1 MSAEFKIKSSVDLST
16 DEAKQKLNDL
26 KDFEKKPIEIK
37 VKISNTLGELSK
49 LETALK
55 SIGKLS
61 TNTSTNPFKSVT
73 TGAEKTQTEILA
85 MAKVISNTING
96 LNKQLTSGKLTVDGV
111 SDVKGQIEDL
121 NKALDNYK
129 GIMNDATRVKFDLF
143 QESNSI
149 KSIKEMSSNLNKI
162 ESSAEAVSK
171 AINGINFDGLSDTNK
186 ISSLKNELNEI
197 SDKAKQGLILDIDI
211 GTTLNR
217 IQDIK
222 EEIKQLEQVSDISL
236 KIDSSGLPLD
246 EIERLKTS
254 VKELEDNASNLDG
267 SFKSSFNGVSSQLNS
282 SMSAM
287 QKMNKETSALHKQWG
302 DFKSSFA
309 AYSLG
314 NVAGDFIIDGIRGL
328 KNTFL
333 ELDTGMANIK
343 KLANEIDVNTT
354 GKLNNI
360 KNDAISIA
368 KDVGQ
373 SSTDVMEAIST
384 TLQMGVGGMQESI
397 EVAKSASILANVGEI
412 SADVSAKS
420 MASIINAWKLNPLKE
435 VQVEMNGTVK
445 KSNEL
450 TSALDMLNFASN
462 NYSIGVEGLTSAIS
476 AGGSTLSAYGVSL
489 GDTIGLMTA
498 ANNSIQDPSRVGN
511 GLKTISVALQGI
523 KTSADTG
530 ELSLNKTAKGL
541 REIGKIDIYSDKKT
555 GQIKNMTQILDELA
569 SKWSNF
575 NDEQRAGLSE
585 AIAGKQQSA
594 VFQSLMQN
602 YDTFKKIQSEF
613 ANNEQFGSAIK
624 ENEAYVNSLSGK
636 INEFKEIWKD
646 TASSL
651 VTNDF
656 LKDSMDG
663 VNAFSEGIGTLV
675 KSLGNLS
682 GTIKPIMAGFATFGT
697 MKLGSKLFD
706 TAKDISAMSSLIEEG
721 SKISDVLTLS
731 NSKFTQNISK
741 SFGVMKKSMAE
752 GNGLLSSLGAGF
764 TSLGKIGTAAFAGL
778 AVGGVGMLISYL
790 DNLKEKERQAYE
802 ERKENIASMQE
813 STKQMQSQRDGLA
826 DIVVEYDKLSNKT
839 KLSEKEL
846 ERFNQL
852 KQKIADTNPELTD
865 GIDADGNP
873 IIKLNGSLQEYI
885 TNLDKAIAKQQSL
898 TYADL
903 KENSKQAMKTLNK
916 YDTVASDSNSET
928 LLAHQLSYNRKIEDL
943 RRKEQQSYQKYLT
956 SQGKDREKALADL
969 RAYQNEEQEVY
980 AEYSKNFD
988 IVKNDI
994 EQAASQLSQ
1003 RMVEGL
1009 KSNKAFTGLSEDLQ
1023 SQFLEFSNSLDF
1035 SEITSEDMFADAQ
1048 VSLQNL
1054 LKLAQS
1060 GKLDFKDLQKSISD
1074 ATKEFNQTGDM
1085 DAYIKN
1091 IDEILNSVDGLNQL
1105 DKDVLRNM
1113 FVGVPESLHETSS
1126 ALDTVLEKFG
1136 KTKLDVQNG
1145 DILANDLKKQFESVT
1160 ALADLEVSS
1169 DAKVNLNIVTD
1180 IINNNELPTELRNLV
1195 NQMINDGVASDKI
1208 IEVVKQIALDYQLD
1222 GKLDQE
1228 GLQKFIDSQVGE
1240 GKYTIT
1246 PEMVVD
1252 PKIESKAKEKLEQ
1265 ELKGYDKISGRKEI
1279 KTLFTTDVVGLEK
1292 AQLFEETIEKL
1303 PVNKEFTNKFLCD
1316 FATDI
1321 SELESYEEVL
1331 ALIDSLPD
1339 DVKKK
1344 YGFEVETNAE
1354 EEKEKLDRI
1363 ESMQFTDKQQRIIA
1377 DTTDA
1382 EYKLQLFQS
1391 MTPEE
1396 MSMILNLNSIPA
1408 EEKLAFFNSLSPE
1421 QKVAIL
1427 TCNPNPGIGILDLW
1441 DSLSAEDK
1449 QSLIKADPSGALAQL
1464 SRYNNTPIEHKE
1476 SKITGN
1482 NSDAIKKSTATKQS
1496 IISIPGTHNTDVTAT
1511 DGATRTLGGIQ
1522 SALFGIPQSYN
1533 INVTTTKTVKTRF
1546 VGGGGGHAA
1555 EGKSISTYSISPF
1568 LAEQPNKIAL
1578 LSDNTPSETIENPTI
1593 ARYASSGVSSITEG
1607 NGLVSSYTLNSIE
1620 QQTKSLDKQARTFE
1634 NLNNQVEMF
1643 NILISSAFGEER
1655 NRLIEERN
1663 QLIASQNEEINSV
1676 DFKNA
1681 NIDDY
1686 INQLDNLHESFNI
1699 DELIK
1704 TANMTS
1710 DYLKNMPDIR
1720 ELLQVNSNMYVPNNN
1735 IQNTSSVQINSP
1747 LIVIEGNADANTVS
1761 ALEGISDKL
1770 VKEIIAKIE
1779 SRNNK
1784 TKRLEGRI

>member
-1 MSAEFKIKSSVDLST
+1 
-16 DEAKQKLNDL
+16 
-26 KDFEKKPIEIK
+26 
-37 VKISNTLGELSK
+37 
-49 LETALK
+49 
-55 SIGKLS
+55 
-61 TNTSTNPFKSVT
+61 
-73 TGAEKTQTEILA
+73 
-85 MAKVISNTING
+85 
-96 LNKQLTSGKLTVDGV
+96 
-111 SDVKGQIEDL
+111 
-121 NKALDNYK
+121 
-129 GIMNDATRVKFDLF
+129 
-143 QESNSI
+143 
-149 KSIKEMSSNLNKI
+149 
-162 ESSAEAVSK
+162 
-171 AINGINFDGLSDTNK
+171 
-186 ISSLKNELNEI
+186 
-197 SDKAKQGLILDIDI
+197 
-211 GTTLNR
+211 
-217 IQDIK
+217 
-222 EEIKQLEQVSDISL
+222 
-236 KIDSSGLPLD
+236 
-246 EIERLKTS
+246 
-254 VKELEDNASNLDG
+254 
-267 SFKSSFNGVSSQLNS
+267 
-282 SMSAM
+282 
-287 QKMNKETSALHKQWG
+287 
-302 DFKSSFA
+302 
-309 AYSLG
+309 
-314 NVAGDFIIDGIRGL
+314 
-328 KNTFL
+328 
-333 ELDTGMANIK
+333 
-343 KLANEIDVNTT
+343 
-354 GKLNNI
+354 
-360 KNDAISIA
+360 
-368 KDVGQ
+368 
-373 SSTDVMEAIST
+373 
-384 TLQMGVGGMQESI
+384 
-397 EVAKSASILANVGEI
+397 
-412 SADVSAKS
+412 
-420 MASIINAWKLNPLKE
+420 
-435 VQVEMNGTVK
+435 
-445 KSNEL
+445 
-450 TSALDMLNFASN
+450 
-462 NYSIGVEGLTSAIS
+462 
-476 AGGSTLSAYGVSL
+476 
-489 GDTIGLMTA
+489 
-498 ANNSIQDPSRVGN
+498 
-511 GLKTISVALQGI
+511 
-523 KTSADTG
+523 
-530 ELSLNKTAKGL
+530 
-541 REIGKIDIYSDKKT
+541 
-555 GQIKNMTQILDELA
+555 
-569 SKWSNF
+569 
-575 NDEQRAGLSE
+575 
-585 AIAGKQQSA
+585 
-594 VFQSLMQN
+594 MQN

-656 LKDSMDG
+656 LKNSMDG
-663 VNAFSEGIGTLV
+663 VNAFSEGISGLI
-675 KSLGNLS
+675 KNLGKLS
-682 GTIKPIMAGFATFGT
+682 GGLLPAISAFATMKTALSVTDKNTKIGKSFVGITENIGNVVSEMTKAKGITGKLSAGFSA
-697 MKLGSKLFD
+697 LGITGK
-706 TAKDISAMSSLIEEG
+706 ASLI
-721 SKISDVLTLS
+721 
-731 NSKFTQNISK
+731 
-741 SFGVMKKSMAE
+741 
-752 GNGLLSSLGAGF
+752 
-764 TSLGKIGTAAFAGL
+764 GL

-826 DIVVEYDKLSNKT
+826 DIVAEYDKLSNKT

-903 KENSKQAMKTLNK
+903 KENSKKAMKTLEHYGYEESK
-916 YDTVASDSNSET
+916 LPESYGNSEV
-928 LLAHQLSYNRKIEDL
+928 LLLTQIDYNKKIEEL
-943 RRKEQQSYQKYLT
+943 RLKEQQSYQKYLT

-980 AEYSKNFD
+980 AEYSKDFHM
-988 IVKNDI
+988 VKSDL

-1003 RMVEGL
+1003 RMTEGL
-1009 KSNKAFTGLSEDLQ
+1009 KSNKSFTGLSEDLQ

-1035 SEITSEDMFADAQ
+1035 SEITSEDMFADTQ

-1054 LKLAQS
+1054 LKIAQS

-1085 DAYIKN
+1085 DAYVKN
-1091 IDEILNSVDGLNQL
+1091 IDEILNSVDGLKQL

-1113 FVGVPESLHETSS
+1113 FVGVPETLIETSS

-1136 KTKLDVQNG
+1136 KTQVDLQNG

-1195 NQMINDGVASDKI
+1195 NQMVNDGVASDKI

-1222 GKLDQE
+1222 GELDQE
-1228 GLQKFIDSQVGE
+1228 GLQKFIDTQVGE

-1427 TCNPNPGIGILDLW
+1427 TCNPNPGIGVLNLW

-1449 QSLIKADPSGALAQL
+1449 QSLIKANSSGALEQL
-1464 SRYNNTPIEHKE
+1464 SKYNNTPIGHKE
-1476 SKITGN
+1476 SNINAKDNASSVIKTVDDKEIKNKSFTITGVFKTIGN
-1482 NSDAIKKSTATKQS
+1482 AVSNFFGGKGGKS
-1496 IISIPGTHNTDVTAT
+1496 ISTN
-1511 DGATRTLGGIQ
+1511 Q
-1522 SALFGIPQSYN
+1522 
-1533 INVTTTKTVKTRF
+1533 
-1546 VGGGGGHAA
+1546 
-1555 EGKSISTYSISPF
+1555 GKSISTYSVPP

-1578 LSDNTPSETIENPTI
+1578 LSDSTPSETLENPTV
-1593 ARYASSGVSSITEG
+1593 ARYATSGVSSITEG
-1607 NGLVSSYTLNSIE
+1607 NGSVSSYTLNSIE
-1620 QQTKSLDKQARTFE
+1620 QQTKSLDKQTEAFV

-1655 NRLIEERN
+1655 NKLIEERN
-1663 QLIASQNEEINSV
+1663 QLIASQNEELNSV

-1681 NIDDY
+1681 NIDGY

-1704 TANMTS
+1704 TANITS
-1710 DYLKNMPDIR
+1710 DYLKNMPDIH
-1720 ELLQVNSNMYVPNNN
+1720 ELLQVNSNVSVPNTSNLN
-1735 IQNTSSVQINSP
+1735 ASTIQFNAP
-1747 LIVIEGNADANTVS
+1747 LVVIEGNADKNTVKS
-1761 ALEGISDKL
+1761 LENINDKL
-1770 VKEIIAKIE
+1770 INQIISKIE
-1779 SRNNK
+1779 SNNKK
-1784 TKRLEGRI
+1784 TKRLEGRR

>member
-1 MSAEFKIKSSVDLST
+1 
-16 DEAKQKLNDL
+16 
-26 KDFEKKPIEIK
+26 
-37 VKISNTLGELSK
+37 
-49 LETALK
+49 
-55 SIGKLS
+55 
-61 TNTSTNPFKSVT
+61 
-73 TGAEKTQTEILA
+73 
-85 MAKVISNTING
+85 
-96 LNKQLTSGKLTVDGV
+96 
-111 SDVKGQIEDL
+111 
-121 NKALDNYK
+121 
-129 GIMNDATRVKFDLF
+129 
-143 QESNSI
+143 
-149 KSIKEMSSNLNKI
+149 
-162 ESSAEAVSK
+162 
-171 AINGINFDGLSDTNK
+171 
-186 ISSLKNELNEI
+186 
-197 SDKAKQGLILDIDI
+197 
-211 GTTLNR
+211 
-217 IQDIK
+217 
-222 EEIKQLEQVSDISL
+222 
-236 KIDSSGLPLD
+236 
-246 EIERLKTS
+246 
-254 VKELEDNASNLDG
+254 
-267 SFKSSFNGVSSQLNS
+267 
-282 SMSAM
+282 
-287 QKMNKETSALHKQWG
+287 
-302 DFKSSFA
+302 
-309 AYSLG
+309 
-314 NVAGDFIIDGIRGL
+314 
-328 KNTFL
+328 
-333 ELDTGMANIK
+333 
-343 KLANEIDVNTT
+343 
-354 GKLNNI
+354 
-360 KNDAISIA
+360 
-368 KDVGQ
+368 
-373 SSTDVMEAIST
+373 
-384 TLQMGVGGMQESI
+384 
-397 EVAKSASILANVGEI
+397 
-412 SADVSAKS
+412 
-420 MASIINAWKLNPLKE
+420 
-435 VQVEMNGTVK
+435 
-445 KSNEL
+445 
-450 TSALDMLNFASN
+450 
-462 NYSIGVEGLTSAIS
+462 
-476 AGGSTLSAYGVSL
+476 
-489 GDTIGLMTA
+489 
-498 ANNSIQDPSRVGN
+498 
-511 GLKTISVALQGI
+511 
-523 KTSADTG
+523 
-530 ELSLNKTAKGL
+530 
-541 REIGKIDIYSDKKT
+541 
-555 GQIKNMTQILDELA
+555 
-569 SKWSNF
+569 
-575 NDEQRAGLSE
+575 
-585 AIAGKQQSA
+585 
-594 VFQSLMQN
+594 MQN

-636 INEFKEIWKD
+636 INEFKQIWKD

-663 VNAFSEGIGTLV
+663 VNAFSEGISGLI
-675 KSLGNLS
+675 KNLGKLS
-682 GTIKPIMAGFATFGT
+682 GGLLPAISAFATMKTALSVTDKNTKIGKSFIGITENIGNVVSEMTKAKGITGKLSAGFSA
-697 MKLGSKLFD
+697 LGITGK
-706 TAKDISAMSSLIEEG
+706 ASLI
-721 SKISDVLTLS
+721 
-731 NSKFTQNISK
+731 
-741 SFGVMKKSMAE
+741 
-752 GNGLLSSLGAGF
+752 
-764 TSLGKIGTAAFAGL
+764 GL

-1035 SEITSEDMFADAQ
+1035 SEITSEDMFSDAQ

-1085 DAYIKN
+1085 DAYVKN
-1091 IDEILNSVDGLNQL
+1091 VDEILNSVDGLNQL

-1195 NQMINDGVASDKI
+1195 NQMANDRVASDKI

-1222 GKLDQE
+1222 GELDQE
-1228 GLQKFIDSQVGE
+1228 GLQKFIDTQVGE

-1354 EEKEKLDRI
+1354 EEKEKLNRI

-1408 EEKLAFFNSLSPE
+1408 EEKLAFFNSLSLE

-1427 TCNPNPGIGILDLW
+1427 TCNPNPGIGVLDLW

-1464 SRYNNTPIEHKE
+1464 SKYNNTPVEHKE
-1476 SKITGN
+1476 SKITAN
-1482 NSDAIKKSTATKQS
+1482 NSDAIKKSTVTKTN
-1496 IISIPGTHNTDVTAT
+1496 INSIPNVHNTSIDAKDNASSVIKAVDDKEIKNKSFTITGVFKTIGNAVSNFF
-1511 DGATRTLGGIQ
+1511 GGK
-1522 SALFGIPQSYN
+1522 G
-1533 INVTTTKTVKTRF
+1533 
-1546 VGGGGGHAA
+1546 
-1555 EGKSISTYSISPF
+1555 GKSVSTNQGKTISYEHPTSPVS
-1568 LAEQPNKIAL
+1568 EQPNKIAL
-1578 LSDNTPSETIENPTI
+1578 LSDNGNSNLTETQTDSSYNSFNPLSRATIKTPIANKGYNIDDSIKYNIEMLTELENRIKMVTNSLSALDTKMEQAVGSEKIKYLQEQNKLYEEQKKIQKELEDTLNKQRNYYKYVLEYKGFKFNSDGNLTNYEEKLASMEKYVESLEKSAKSAQDALSKVDSNSKNKTSLEKKANEAQSKYEREKDKLDEAKKYLQAYIDVQMTELPKCKEEWDKLNNSIIENNNEIKKIQHEKWTLNIESQWTVLNQELDKTNNQLEMINVLMENAFGNDKSKLIAEKISLLKKQKSELASNLSYLKSVQSELNKKLTGYGFKFDSNGNISNYVDQLNKLKETSTEFDDAKKLVDAYLDLFLDKVPDVEKEIAGLENTIKDSYKEQLEITKDIESKITEVYKKQVEERKKLIDEELDKRLDALEKEKKAYNDARKEADYNKDYNKQMETIADLEKQIDILSRDNSLSGQKKLQELMKQLADEQEKLQEMVQDKMDEQVNDMFDKESDRLEQEADKAKENLDDKYSDEKLQQIVKDTL
-1593 ARYASSGVSSITEG
+1593 SSGVFVG
-1607 NGLVSSYTLNSIE
+1607 VNGEIQDLQSTLI
-1620 QQTKSLDKQARTFE
+1620 DFE
-1634 NLNNQVEMF
+1634 NKFGDGMSAMGDIIKNELVTNLNIAKNTIQDMS
-1643 NILISSAFGEER
+1643 NIIKELDLKQLHSKLDMSVLSSRSIYPDFKISSAKTPP
-1655 NRLIEERN
+1655 I
-1663 QLIASQNEEINSV
+1663 IN
-1676 DFKNA
+1676 
-1681 NIDDY
+1681 
-1686 INQLDNLHESFNI
+1686 FNK
-1699 DELIK
+1699 ELIRVEGNI
-1704 TANMTS
+1704 TEDVLPQVEEMLNAA
-1710 DYLKNMPDIR
+1710 KNEIVR
-1720 ELLQVNSNMYVPNNN
+1720 EIVNSM
-1735 IQNTSSVQINSP
+1735 
-1747 LIVIEGNADANTVS
+1747 D
-1761 ALEGISDKL
+1761 
-1770 VKEIIAKIE
+1770 
-1779 SRNNK
+1779 
-1784 TKRLEGRI
+1784 

>member
-1 MSAEFKIKSSVDLST
+1 M
-16 DEAKQKLNDL
+16 
-26 KDFEKKPIEIK
+26 
-37 VKISNTLGELSK
+37 
-49 LETALK
+49 
-55 SIGKLS
+55 
-61 TNTSTNPFKSVT
+61 
-73 TGAEKTQTEILA
+73 
-85 MAKVISNTING
+85 
-96 LNKQLTSGKLTVDGV
+96 
-111 SDVKGQIEDL
+111 
-121 NKALDNYK
+121 
-129 GIMNDATRVKFDLF
+129 
-143 QESNSI
+143 
-149 KSIKEMSSNLNKI
+149 
-162 ESSAEAVSK
+162 
-171 AINGINFDGLSDTNK
+171 
-186 ISSLKNELNEI
+186 
-197 SDKAKQGLILDIDI
+197 
-211 GTTLNR
+211 
-217 IQDIK
+217 
-222 EEIKQLEQVSDISL
+222 
-236 KIDSSGLPLD
+236 
-246 EIERLKTS
+246 
-254 VKELEDNASNLDG
+254 
-267 SFKSSFNGVSSQLNS
+267 
-282 SMSAM
+282 
-287 QKMNKETSALHKQWG
+287 
-302 DFKSSFA
+302 
-309 AYSLG
+309 
-314 NVAGDFIIDGIRGL
+314 
-328 KNTFL
+328 
-333 ELDTGMANIK
+333 
-343 KLANEIDVNTT
+343 
-354 GKLNNI
+354 
-360 KNDAISIA
+360 
-368 KDVGQ
+368 
-373 SSTDVMEAIST
+373 
-384 TLQMGVGGMQESI
+384 
-397 EVAKSASILANVGEI
+397 
-412 SADVSAKS
+412 
-420 MASIINAWKLNPLKE
+420 
-435 VQVEMNGTVK
+435 
-445 KSNEL
+445 
-450 TSALDMLNFASN
+450 
-462 NYSIGVEGLTSAIS
+462 
-476 AGGSTLSAYGVSL
+476 
-489 GDTIGLMTA
+489 
-498 ANNSIQDPSRVGN
+498 
-511 GLKTISVALQGI
+511 
-523 KTSADTG
+523 
-530 ELSLNKTAKGL
+530 SLNKTAKGL

-663 VNAFSEGIGTLV
+663 VNAFSEGISGLI
-675 KSLGNLS
+675 KNLGKLS
-682 GTIKPIMAGFATFGT
+682 GGLLPAISAFATMKTALSVTDKNTKIGKSFIGITENIGNVVSEMTKAKGITGKLSAGFSA
-697 MKLGSKLFD
+697 LGITGK
-706 TAKDISAMSSLIEEG
+706 ASLI
-721 SKISDVLTLS
+721 
-731 NSKFTQNISK
+731 
-741 SFGVMKKSMAE
+741 
-752 GNGLLSSLGAGF
+752 
-764 TSLGKIGTAAFAGL
+764 GL

-1578 LSDNTPSETIENPTI
+1578 LSDNTPSETFENSTV
-1593 ARYASSGVSSITEG
+1593 ARYSPSGVSSIAGG
-1607 NGLVSSYTLNSIE
+1607 NGSVSSYTLNSIE
-1620 QQTKSLDKQARTFE
+1620 QQTKSLDKQARAFG

-1655 NRLIEERN
+1655 NKLIEERN
-1663 QLIASQNEEINSV
+1663 QLIASQNEELNSV

>member
-1 MSAEFKIKSSVDLST
+1 
-16 DEAKQKLNDL
+16 
-26 KDFEKKPIEIK
+26 
-37 VKISNTLGELSK
+37 
-49 LETALK
+49 
-55 SIGKLS
+55 
-61 TNTSTNPFKSVT
+61 
-73 TGAEKTQTEILA
+73 
-85 MAKVISNTING
+85 
-96 LNKQLTSGKLTVDGV
+96 
-111 SDVKGQIEDL
+111 
-121 NKALDNYK
+121 
-129 GIMNDATRVKFDLF
+129 
-143 QESNSI
+143 
-149 KSIKEMSSNLNKI
+149 
-162 ESSAEAVSK
+162 
-171 AINGINFDGLSDTNK
+171 
-186 ISSLKNELNEI
+186 
-197 SDKAKQGLILDIDI
+197 
-211 GTTLNR
+211 
-217 IQDIK
+217 
-222 EEIKQLEQVSDISL
+222 
-236 KIDSSGLPLD
+236 
-246 EIERLKTS
+246 
-254 VKELEDNASNLDG
+254 
-267 SFKSSFNGVSSQLNS
+267 
-282 SMSAM
+282 
-287 QKMNKETSALHKQWG
+287 
-302 DFKSSFA
+302 
-309 AYSLG
+309 
-314 NVAGDFIIDGIRGL
+314 
-328 KNTFL
+328 
-333 ELDTGMANIK
+333 
-343 KLANEIDVNTT
+343 
-354 GKLNNI
+354 
-360 KNDAISIA
+360 
-368 KDVGQ
+368 
-373 SSTDVMEAIST
+373 
-384 TLQMGVGGMQESI
+384 
-397 EVAKSASILANVGEI
+397 
-412 SADVSAKS
+412 
-420 MASIINAWKLNPLKE
+420 
-435 VQVEMNGTVK
+435 
-445 KSNEL
+445 
-450 TSALDMLNFASN
+450 
-462 NYSIGVEGLTSAIS
+462 
-476 AGGSTLSAYGVSL
+476 
-489 GDTIGLMTA
+489 
-498 ANNSIQDPSRVGN
+498 
-511 GLKTISVALQGI
+511 
-523 KTSADTG
+523 
-530 ELSLNKTAKGL
+530 
-541 REIGKIDIYSDKKT
+541 
-555 GQIKNMTQILDELA
+555 
-569 SKWSNF
+569 
-575 NDEQRAGLSE
+575 
-585 AIAGKQQSA
+585 
-594 VFQSLMQN
+594 MQN

-663 VNAFSEGIGTLV
+663 VNAFSEGISGLI
-675 KSLGNLS
+675 KNLGKLS
-682 GTIKPIMAGFATFGT
+682 GGLLPAISAFATMKTALSVTDKNTKIGKSFIGITENIGNVVSEMTKAKGITGKLSAGFSA
-697 MKLGSKLFD
+697 LGITGK
-706 TAKDISAMSSLIEEG
+706 ASLI
-721 SKISDVLTLS
+721 
-731 NSKFTQNISK
+731 
-741 SFGVMKKSMAE
+741 
-752 GNGLLSSLGAGF
+752 
-764 TSLGKIGTAAFAGL
+764 GL
-778 AVGGVGMLISYL
+778 AVGGVGTLISYL
-790 DNLKEKERQAYE
+790 DNLKEKERQSYE

-826 DIVVEYDKLSNKT
+826 DIVAEYDKLSNKT

-1009 KSNKAFTGLSEDLQ
+1009 KSNKVFTGLSEDLQ

-1035 SEITSEDMFADAQ
+1035 SEITSEDMFASAQ

-1085 DAYIKN
+1085 DAYVKN
-1091 IDEILNSVDGLNQL
+1091 VDEILNSIDGLNQL

-1113 FVGVPESLHETSS
+1113 FAEVPEALIETSG

-1136 KTKLDVQNG
+1136 KTQVDLQNG
-1145 DILANDLKKQFESVT
+1145 DILANNLKKQFESVT

-1180 IINNNELPTELRNLV
+1180 IINNNELPIELRNLV
-1195 NQMINDGVASDKI
+1195 NQMVNDGVASDKI

-1222 GKLDQE
+1222 GELDQE
-1228 GLQKFIDSQVGE
+1228 GLQKFIDDQVGE

-1252 PKIESKAKEKLEQ
+1252 AKIKEVSDKEFKKAIEKF
-1265 ELKGYDKISGRKEI
+1265 DKISSRPKVSA
-1279 KTLFTTDVVGLEK
+1279 LFETNVVGMDKLE
-1292 AQLFEETIEKL
+1292 LFEETIEKL

-1496 IISIPGTHNTDVTAT
+1496 IISIPETHNTDVTAT

-1568 LAEQPNKIAL
+1568 LAEQSNKIAL
-1578 LSDNTPSETIENPTI
+1578 LSDNGNSNLTETQTDSSYNSFNPLSRATIKTPIANKGYNIDDSIKYNIEMLTELENRIKMVTNSLSALDTKMEQAVGSEKIKYLQEQNKLYEEQKKIQKELEDTLNKQRNYYKYVLEYKGFKFNSDGNLTNYEEKLASMEKYVESLEKSAKSAQDALSKVDSNSKNKTSLEKKANEAQSKYEREKDKLDEAKKYLQAYIDVQMTELPKCKEEWDKLNNSIIENNNEIKKIQHEKWTLNIESQWTVLNQELDKTNNQLEMINVLMENAFGNDKSKLIAEKISLLKKQKSELASNLSYLKSVQSELNKKLTGYGFKFDSNGNISNYVDQLNKLKETSTEFDDAKKLVDAYLDLFLDKVPDVEKEIAGLENTIKDSYKEQLEITKDIESKITEVYKKQVEERKKLIDEELDKRLDALEKEKKAYNDARKEADYNKDYNKQMETIADLEKQIDILSRDNSLSGQKKLQELMKQLADEQEKLQEMVQDKMDEQVNDMFDKESDRLEQEADKAKENLDDKYSDEKLQQIVKDTL
-1593 ARYASSGVSSITEG
+1593 SSGVFVG
-1607 NGLVSSYTLNSIE
+1607 VNGEIQDLQSTLI
-1620 QQTKSLDKQARTFE
+1620 DFE
-1634 NLNNQVEMF
+1634 NKFGDGMSAMGDIIKNELVTNLNIAKNTIQDMS
-1643 NILISSAFGEER
+1643 NIIKELDLKQLHSKLDMSVLSSRSIYPDFKISSAKTPP
-1655 NRLIEERN
+1655 I
-1663 QLIASQNEEINSV
+1663 IN
-1676 DFKNA
+1676 
-1681 NIDDY
+1681 
-1686 INQLDNLHESFNI
+1686 FNK
-1699 DELIK
+1699 ELIRVEGNI
-1704 TANMTS
+1704 TEDVLPQVEEMLNAA
-1710 DYLKNMPDIR
+1710 KNEIVR
-1720 ELLQVNSNMYVPNNN
+1720 EIVNSM
-1735 IQNTSSVQINSP
+1735 
-1747 LIVIEGNADANTVS
+1747 D
-1761 ALEGISDKL
+1761 
-1770 VKEIIAKIE
+1770 
-1779 SRNNK
+1779 
-1784 TKRLEGRI
+1784 

>member
-1 MSAEFKIKSSVDLST
+1 
-16 DEAKQKLNDL
+16 
-26 KDFEKKPIEIK
+26 
-37 VKISNTLGELSK
+37 
-49 LETALK
+49 
-55 SIGKLS
+55 
-61 TNTSTNPFKSVT
+61 
-73 TGAEKTQTEILA
+73 
-85 MAKVISNTING
+85 
-96 LNKQLTSGKLTVDGV
+96 
-111 SDVKGQIEDL
+111 
-121 NKALDNYK
+121 
-129 GIMNDATRVKFDLF
+129 
-143 QESNSI
+143 
-149 KSIKEMSSNLNKI
+149 
-162 ESSAEAVSK
+162 
-171 AINGINFDGLSDTNK
+171 
-186 ISSLKNELNEI
+186 
-197 SDKAKQGLILDIDI
+197 
-211 GTTLNR
+211 
-217 IQDIK
+217 
-222 EEIKQLEQVSDISL
+222 
-236 KIDSSGLPLD
+236 
-246 EIERLKTS
+246 
-254 VKELEDNASNLDG
+254 
-267 SFKSSFNGVSSQLNS
+267 
-282 SMSAM
+282 
-287 QKMNKETSALHKQWG
+287 
-302 DFKSSFA
+302 
-309 AYSLG
+309 
-314 NVAGDFIIDGIRGL
+314 
-328 KNTFL
+328 
-333 ELDTGMANIK
+333 
-343 KLANEIDVNTT
+343 
-354 GKLNNI
+354 
-360 KNDAISIA
+360 
-368 KDVGQ
+368 
-373 SSTDVMEAIST
+373 
-384 TLQMGVGGMQESI
+384 
-397 EVAKSASILANVGEI
+397 
-412 SADVSAKS
+412 
-420 MASIINAWKLNPLKE
+420 
-435 VQVEMNGTVK
+435 
-445 KSNEL
+445 
-450 TSALDMLNFASN
+450 
-462 NYSIGVEGLTSAIS
+462 
-476 AGGSTLSAYGVSL
+476 
-489 GDTIGLMTA
+489 
-498 ANNSIQDPSRVGN
+498 
-511 GLKTISVALQGI
+511 
-523 KTSADTG
+523 
-530 ELSLNKTAKGL
+530 
-541 REIGKIDIYSDKKT
+541 
-555 GQIKNMTQILDELA
+555 
-569 SKWSNF
+569 
-575 NDEQRAGLSE
+575 
-585 AIAGKQQSA
+585 
-594 VFQSLMQN
+594 MQN

-646 TASSL
+646 TANSL

-663 VNAFSEGIGTLV
+663 VNAFSEGISGLI
-675 KSLGNLS
+675 KNLGKLS

-706 TAKDISAMSSLIEEG
+706 TVKDISTMSSLIEEG

-1578 LSDNTPSETIENPTI
+1578 LSDNTPSETIENPTV
-1593 ARYASSGVSSITEG
+1593 ARYTTSGVSSITEG
-1607 NGLVSSYTLNSIE
+1607 NGLVNSYTLNSIE
-1620 QQTKSLDKQARTFE
+1620 QQTKSLDKQARAFG

-1643 NILISSAFGEER
+1643 NILISNAFGEER
-1655 NRLIEERN
+1655 NKLIEERN
-1663 QLIASQNEEINSV
+1663 QLISSQNEELNSV

>member
-1 MSAEFKIKSSVDLST
+1 MSSEFRIKSSVDLST

-26 KDFEKKPIEIK
+26 KGFEKKPIEIK

-55 SIGKLS
+55 SIGKIS
-61 TNTSTNPFKSVT
+61 TNASTNPFKSVT
-73 TGAEKTQTEILA
+73 AGAEKTQTEVLA

-171 AINGINFDGLSDTNK
+171 VINGINFDGLSDTNK

-197 SDKAKQGLILDIDI
+197 SDRAKQGLILDIDV

-246 EIERLKTS
+246 EIERLKAS

-267 SFKSSFNGVSSQLNS
+267 SFKSSFNGVSSQLSS

-287 QKMNKETSALHKQWG
+287 QKMNKETSTLHKQWG

-309 AYSLG
+309 SYSLG

-373 SSTDVMEAIST
+373 SSTDVMEAIAT
-384 TLQMGVGGMQESI
+384 TLQMGTNSMGEAI

-420 MASIINAWKLNPLKE
+420 MASIINAWKLDPLKE

-636 INEFKEIWKD
+636 INEFKVIWKD
-646 TASSL
+646 TANSL

-663 VNAFSEGIGTLV
+663 VNAFSEGISGLI
-675 KSLGNLS
+675 KNLGKLS

-706 TAKDISAMSSLIEEG
+706 TVKDISTMSSLIEEG

-826 DIVVEYDKLSNKT
+826 DIVAEYDKLSNKT

-1085 DAYIKN
+1085 DAYVKN
-1091 IDEILNSVDGLNQL
+1091 VDEILNSVDGLNQL

-1279 KTLFTTDVVGLEK
+1279 KTLFTTDVGLEK

-1496 IISIPGTHNTDVTAT
+1496 IISIPETHNTDVTAT

-1578 LSDNTPSETIENPTI
+1578 LSDSTPSETLENPTV
-1593 ARYASSGVSSITEG
+1593 ARYATSGVSSITEG
-1607 NGLVSSYTLNSIE
+1607 NGSVSSYTLNSIE
-1620 QQTKSLDKQARTFE
+1620 QQTKSLDKQTEAFV

-1655 NRLIEERN
+1655 NKLIEERN
-1663 QLIASQNEEINSV
+1663 QLIASQNEELNSV

-1681 NIDDY
+1681 NIDGY

-1704 TANMTS
+1704 TANITS
-1710 DYLKNMPDIR
+1710 DYLKNMPDIH
-1720 ELLQVNSNMYVPNNN
+1720 ELLQVNSNVSVPNTSNLN
-1735 IQNTSSVQINSP
+1735 ASTIQFNAP
-1747 LIVIEGNADANTVS
+1747 LVVIEGNADKNTVKS
-1761 ALEGISDKL
+1761 LENINDKL
-1770 VKEIIAKIE
+1770 INQIISKIE
-1779 SRNNK
+1779 SNNKK
-1784 TKRLEGRI
+1784 TKRLEGRR

>member
-1 MSAEFKIKSSVDLST
+1 
-16 DEAKQKLNDL
+16 
-26 KDFEKKPIEIK
+26 
-37 VKISNTLGELSK
+37 
-49 LETALK
+49 
-55 SIGKLS
+55 
-61 TNTSTNPFKSVT
+61 
-73 TGAEKTQTEILA
+73 
-85 MAKVISNTING
+85 
-96 LNKQLTSGKLTVDGV
+96 
-111 SDVKGQIEDL
+111 
-121 NKALDNYK
+121 
-129 GIMNDATRVKFDLF
+129 
-143 QESNSI
+143 
-149 KSIKEMSSNLNKI
+149 
-162 ESSAEAVSK
+162 
-171 AINGINFDGLSDTNK
+171 
-186 ISSLKNELNEI
+186 
-197 SDKAKQGLILDIDI
+197 
-211 GTTLNR
+211 
-217 IQDIK
+217 
-222 EEIKQLEQVSDISL
+222 
-236 KIDSSGLPLD
+236 
-246 EIERLKTS
+246 
-254 VKELEDNASNLDG
+254 
-267 SFKSSFNGVSSQLNS
+267 
-282 SMSAM
+282 
-287 QKMNKETSALHKQWG
+287 
-302 DFKSSFA
+302 
-309 AYSLG
+309 
-314 NVAGDFIIDGIRGL
+314 
-328 KNTFL
+328 
-333 ELDTGMANIK
+333 
-343 KLANEIDVNTT
+343 
-354 GKLNNI
+354 
-360 KNDAISIA
+360 
-368 KDVGQ
+368 
-373 SSTDVMEAIST
+373 
-384 TLQMGVGGMQESI
+384 
-397 EVAKSASILANVGEI
+397 
-412 SADVSAKS
+412 
-420 MASIINAWKLNPLKE
+420 
-435 VQVEMNGTVK
+435 
-445 KSNEL
+445 
-450 TSALDMLNFASN
+450 
-462 NYSIGVEGLTSAIS
+462 
-476 AGGSTLSAYGVSL
+476 
-489 GDTIGLMTA
+489 
-498 ANNSIQDPSRVGN
+498 
-511 GLKTISVALQGI
+511 
-523 KTSADTG
+523 
-530 ELSLNKTAKGL
+530 
-541 REIGKIDIYSDKKT
+541 
-555 GQIKNMTQILDELA
+555 
-569 SKWSNF
+569 
-575 NDEQRAGLSE
+575 
-585 AIAGKQQSA
+585 
-594 VFQSLMQN
+594 MQN

-646 TASSL
+646 TANSL

-663 VNAFSEGIGTLV
+663 VNAFSEGISGLI
-675 KSLGNLS
+675 KNLGKLS
-682 GTIKPIMAGFATFGT
+682 GGLLPAISAFATMKTALSVTDKNTKIGKSFIGITENIGNVVSEMTKAKGITGKLSAGFSA
-697 MKLGSKLFD
+697 LGITGK
-706 TAKDISAMSSLIEEG
+706 ASLI
-721 SKISDVLTLS
+721 
-731 NSKFTQNISK
+731 
-741 SFGVMKKSMAE
+741 
-752 GNGLLSSLGAGF
+752 
-764 TSLGKIGTAAFAGL
+764 GL

-826 DIVVEYDKLSNKT
+826 DIVTEYDKLSNKT

-1035 SEITSEDMFADAQ
+1035 SEITSEDMFASAQ

-1085 DAYIKN
+1085 DAYVKN
-1091 IDEILNSVDGLNQL
+1091 IDEILNSVDGLNQI

-1113 FVGVPESLHETSS
+1113 FAEVPEALIETSG

-1136 KTKLDVQNG
+1136 KTQLDVQNG
-1145 DILANDLKKQFESVT
+1145 DILANDLKKQFESIT

-1195 NQMINDGVASDKI
+1195 NQMVNDGVASDKI

-1222 GKLDQE
+1222 GELDQE

-1279 KTLFTTDVVGLEK
+1279 KTLFMTDVVGLEK
-1292 AQLFEETIEKL
+1292 AQLFKETIEKL

-1331 ALIDSLPD
+1331 SLIDSLPD

-1427 TCNPNPGIGILDLW
+1427 TCNPNPGIGVLDLW

-1464 SRYNNTPIEHKE
+1464 SKYNNTPVEHKE
-1476 SKITGN
+1476 SKITAN
-1482 NSDAIKKSTATKQS
+1482 NSDAIKKSTVTKTN
-1496 IISIPGTHNTDVTAT
+1496 INSIPNVHNTSINAKDNASSVIKAVDDKEIKNKSFTITGVFKTIGNAVSNFF
-1511 DGATRTLGGIQ
+1511 GGK
-1522 SALFGIPQSYN
+1522 G
-1533 INVTTTKTVKTRF
+1533 
-1546 VGGGGGHAA
+1546 
-1555 EGKSISTYSISPF
+1555 GKSVSTNQGKTISYEHPTSPVS
-1568 LAEQPNKIAL
+1568 EQPNKIAL
-1578 LSDNTPSETIENPTI
+1578 LSDNGNSNLTETQTDSSYNSFNPLSRATIKTPIANKGYNIDDSIKYNIEMLTELENRIKMVTNSLSALDTKMEQAVGSEKIKYLQEQNKLYEEQKKIQKELEDTLNKQRNYYKYVLEYKGFKFNSDGNLTNYEEKLASMEKYVESLEKSAKSAQDALSKVDSNSKNKTSLEKKANEAQSKYEREKDKLDEAKKYLQAYIDVQMTELPKCKEEWDKLNNSIIENNNEIKKIQHEKWTLNIESQWTVLNQELDKTNNQLEMINVLMENAFGNDKSKLIAEKINLLQKQKSELASNLSYLKSVQSELNKKLTGYGFKFDSNGNISNYVDQLNKLKETSTEFDDAKKLVDAYLDLFLDKVPDVEKEIAGLENTIKDSYKEQLEITKDIESKITEVYKKQVEERKKLIDEELDKRLDALEKEKKAYNDARKEADYNKDYNKQMETIADLEKQIDILSRDNSLSGQKKLQELMKQLADEQEKLQEMVQDKMDEQVNDMFDKESDRLEQEADKAKENLDDKYSDEKLQQIVKDTL
-1593 ARYASSGVSSITEG
+1593 SSGVFVG
-1607 NGLVSSYTLNSIE
+1607 VNGEIQDLQSTLI
-1620 QQTKSLDKQARTFE
+1620 DFE
-1634 NLNNQVEMF
+1634 NKFGDGMSAMGDIIKNELVTNLNIAKNTIQDMS
-1643 NILISSAFGEER
+1643 NIIKELDLKQLHSKLDMSVLSSRSIYPDFKISSAKTPP
-1655 NRLIEERN
+1655 I
-1663 QLIASQNEEINSV
+1663 IN
-1676 DFKNA
+1676 
-1681 NIDDY
+1681 
-1686 INQLDNLHESFNI
+1686 FNK
-1699 DELIK
+1699 ELIRVEGNI
-1704 TANMTS
+1704 TEDVLPQVEEMLNAA
-1710 DYLKNMPDIR
+1710 KNEIVR
-1720 ELLQVNSNMYVPNNN
+1720 EIVNSM
-1735 IQNTSSVQINSP
+1735 
-1747 LIVIEGNADANTVS
+1747 D
-1761 ALEGISDKL
+1761 
-1770 VKEIIAKIE
+1770 
-1779 SRNNK
+1779 
-1784 TKRLEGRI
+1784 

>member
-1 MSAEFKIKSSVDLST
+1 
-16 DEAKQKLNDL
+16 
-26 KDFEKKPIEIK
+26 
-37 VKISNTLGELSK
+37 
-49 LETALK
+49 
-55 SIGKLS
+55 
-61 TNTSTNPFKSVT
+61 
-73 TGAEKTQTEILA
+73 
-85 MAKVISNTING
+85 
-96 LNKQLTSGKLTVDGV
+96 
-111 SDVKGQIEDL
+111 
-121 NKALDNYK
+121 
-129 GIMNDATRVKFDLF
+129 
-143 QESNSI
+143 
-149 KSIKEMSSNLNKI
+149 
-162 ESSAEAVSK
+162 
-171 AINGINFDGLSDTNK
+171 
-186 ISSLKNELNEI
+186 
-197 SDKAKQGLILDIDI
+197 
-211 GTTLNR
+211 
-217 IQDIK
+217 
-222 EEIKQLEQVSDISL
+222 
-236 KIDSSGLPLD
+236 
-246 EIERLKTS
+246 
-254 VKELEDNASNLDG
+254 
-267 SFKSSFNGVSSQLNS
+267 
-282 SMSAM
+282 
-287 QKMNKETSALHKQWG
+287 
-302 DFKSSFA
+302 
-309 AYSLG
+309 
-314 NVAGDFIIDGIRGL
+314 
-328 KNTFL
+328 
-333 ELDTGMANIK
+333 
-343 KLANEIDVNTT
+343 
-354 GKLNNI
+354 
-360 KNDAISIA
+360 
-368 KDVGQ
+368 
-373 SSTDVMEAIST
+373 
-384 TLQMGVGGMQESI
+384 
-397 EVAKSASILANVGEI
+397 
-412 SADVSAKS
+412 
-420 MASIINAWKLNPLKE
+420 
-435 VQVEMNGTVK
+435 
-445 KSNEL
+445 
-450 TSALDMLNFASN
+450 
-462 NYSIGVEGLTSAIS
+462 
-476 AGGSTLSAYGVSL
+476 
-489 GDTIGLMTA
+489 
-498 ANNSIQDPSRVGN
+498 
-511 GLKTISVALQGI
+511 
-523 KTSADTG
+523 
-530 ELSLNKTAKGL
+530 
-541 REIGKIDIYSDKKT
+541 
-555 GQIKNMTQILDELA
+555 
-569 SKWSNF
+569 
-575 NDEQRAGLSE
+575 
-585 AIAGKQQSA
+585 
-594 VFQSLMQN
+594 MQN

-663 VNAFSEGIGTLV
+663 VNAFSEGISGLI
-675 KSLGNLS
+675 KNLGKLS
-682 GTIKPIMAGFATFGT
+682 GGLLPAISAFATMKTALSVTDKNTKIGKSFIGITENIGNVVSEMTKAKGITGKLSAGFSA
-697 MKLGSKLFD
+697 LGVTGK
-706 TAKDISAMSSLIEEG
+706 ASLI
-721 SKISDVLTLS
+721 
-731 NSKFTQNISK
+731 
-741 SFGVMKKSMAE
+741 
-752 GNGLLSSLGAGF
+752 
-764 TSLGKIGTAAFAGL
+764 GL

-1085 DAYIKN
+1085 DAYVKN
-1091 IDEILNSVDGLNQL
+1091 IDEILNSIDGLNQL

-1113 FVGVPESLHETSS
+1113 FAEVPEALIETSG

-1136 KTKLDVQNG
+1136 KTQLDVQNG
-1145 DILANDLKKQFESVT
+1145 DILANDLKKQFESIT

-1195 NQMINDGVASDKI
+1195 NQMVNDGVASDKI

-1240 GKYTIT
+1240 GKYTIR

-1331 ALIDSLPD
+1331 SLIDSLPD

-1441 DSLSAEDK
+1441 NSLSAEDK

-1476 SKITGN
+1476 SKITAN

-1496 IISIPGTHNTDVTAT
+1496 IISIPGTHNTNVTAT

-1593 ARYASSGVSSITEG
+1593 ARYAPSGVSSITEP
-1607 NGLVSSYTLNSIE
+1607 LPSVSSYTLNSIE
-1620 QQTKSLDKQARTFE
+1620 QQTKSLDKQTEAFV

-1655 NRLIEERN
+1655 NKLIEERN
-1663 QLIASQNEEINSV
+1663 QLIASQNEELNST

-1681 NIDDY
+1681 NIDGY

-1704 TANMTS
+1704 TANITS
-1710 DYLKNMPDIR
+1710 DYLKNMPDIH
-1720 ELLQVNSNMYVPNNN
+1720 ELLQVNSNVHIPNNN
-1735 IQNTSSVQINSP
+1735 IQNSSSIQINSP
-1747 LIVIEGNADANTVS
+1747 LIVVEGNATANTVN
-1761 ALEGISDKL
+1761 ALENISDTLIDKL
-1770 VKEIIAKIE
+1770 IDRIE
-1779 SRNNK
+1779 NK
-1784 TKRLEGRI
+1784 NSKKKRLRGEG

>member
-1 MSAEFKIKSSVDLST
+1 
-16 DEAKQKLNDL
+16 
-26 KDFEKKPIEIK
+26 
-37 VKISNTLGELSK
+37 
-49 LETALK
+49 
-55 SIGKLS
+55 
-61 TNTSTNPFKSVT
+61 
-73 TGAEKTQTEILA
+73 
-85 MAKVISNTING
+85 
-96 LNKQLTSGKLTVDGV
+96 
-111 SDVKGQIEDL
+111 
-121 NKALDNYK
+121 
-129 GIMNDATRVKFDLF
+129 
-143 QESNSI
+143 
-149 KSIKEMSSNLNKI
+149 
-162 ESSAEAVSK
+162 
-171 AINGINFDGLSDTNK
+171 
-186 ISSLKNELNEI
+186 
-197 SDKAKQGLILDIDI
+197 
-211 GTTLNR
+211 
-217 IQDIK
+217 
-222 EEIKQLEQVSDISL
+222 
-236 KIDSSGLPLD
+236 
-246 EIERLKTS
+246 
-254 VKELEDNASNLDG
+254 
-267 SFKSSFNGVSSQLNS
+267 
-282 SMSAM
+282 
-287 QKMNKETSALHKQWG
+287 
-302 DFKSSFA
+302 
-309 AYSLG
+309 
-314 NVAGDFIIDGIRGL
+314 
-328 KNTFL
+328 
-333 ELDTGMANIK
+333 
-343 KLANEIDVNTT
+343 
-354 GKLNNI
+354 
-360 KNDAISIA
+360 
-368 KDVGQ
+368 
-373 SSTDVMEAIST
+373 
-384 TLQMGVGGMQESI
+384 
-397 EVAKSASILANVGEI
+397 
-412 SADVSAKS
+412 
-420 MASIINAWKLNPLKE
+420 
-435 VQVEMNGTVK
+435 
-445 KSNEL
+445 
-450 TSALDMLNFASN
+450 
-462 NYSIGVEGLTSAIS
+462 
-476 AGGSTLSAYGVSL
+476 
-489 GDTIGLMTA
+489 
-498 ANNSIQDPSRVGN
+498 
-511 GLKTISVALQGI
+511 
-523 KTSADTG
+523 
-530 ELSLNKTAKGL
+530 
-541 REIGKIDIYSDKKT
+541 
-555 GQIKNMTQILDELA
+555 
-569 SKWSNF
+569 
-575 NDEQRAGLSE
+575 
-585 AIAGKQQSA
+585 
-594 VFQSLMQN
+594 MQN

-663 VNAFSEGIGTLV
+663 VNAFSEGISGLI
-675 KSLGNLS
+675 KNLGKLS
-682 GTIKPIMAGFATFGT
+682 GGLLPAISAFATMKTALSVTDKNTKIGKSFVGITENIGNVVSEMTKAKGITGKLSAGFSA
-697 MKLGSKLFD
+697 LGITGK
-706 TAKDISAMSSLIEEG
+706 ASLI
-721 SKISDVLTLS
+721 
-731 NSKFTQNISK
+731 
-741 SFGVMKKSMAE
+741 
-752 GNGLLSSLGAGF
+752 
-764 TSLGKIGTAAFAGL
+764 GL

-826 DIVVEYDKLSNKT
+826 DIVAEYDKLSNKT

-1085 DAYIKN
+1085 DAYVKN
-1091 IDEILNSVDGLNQL
+1091 VDEILNSVDGLNQL

-1482 NSDAIKKSTATKQS
+1482 NSDVIKKSTATKQS
-1496 IISIPGTHNTDVTAT
+1496 IISIPETHNTDVTAT

-1578 LSDNTPSETIENPTI
+1578 LSDSTPSETLENPTV
-1593 ARYASSGVSSITEG
+1593 ARYATSGVSSITEG
-1607 NGLVSSYTLNSIE
+1607 NGSVSSYTLNSIE
-1620 QQTKSLDKQARTFE
+1620 QQTKSLDKQTEAFV

-1655 NRLIEERN
+1655 NKLIEERN

-1681 NIDDY
+1681 NIDGY

-1704 TANMTS
+1704 TASMTS
-1710 DYLKNMPDIR
+1710 DYLKNMPDIH
-1720 ELLQVNSNMYVPNNN
+1720 ELLQVNSNVSVPNTSNLN
-1735 IQNTSSVQINSP
+1735 PSTIQFNAP
-1747 LIVIEGNADANTVS
+1747 LVVIEGNADKNTVKS
-1761 ALEGISDKL
+1761 LENINDKL
-1770 VKEIIAKIE
+1770 INQIISKIE
-1779 SRNNK
+1779 SNNKK
-1784 TKRLEGRI
+1784 TKRLEGRR

>member
-1 MSAEFKIKSSVDLST
+1 
-16 DEAKQKLNDL
+16 
-26 KDFEKKPIEIK
+26 
-37 VKISNTLGELSK
+37 
-49 LETALK
+49 
-55 SIGKLS
+55 
-61 TNTSTNPFKSVT
+61 
-73 TGAEKTQTEILA
+73 
-85 MAKVISNTING
+85 
-96 LNKQLTSGKLTVDGV
+96 
-111 SDVKGQIEDL
+111 
-121 NKALDNYK
+121 
-129 GIMNDATRVKFDLF
+129 
-143 QESNSI
+143 
-149 KSIKEMSSNLNKI
+149 
-162 ESSAEAVSK
+162 
-171 AINGINFDGLSDTNK
+171 
-186 ISSLKNELNEI
+186 
-197 SDKAKQGLILDIDI
+197 
-211 GTTLNR
+211 
-217 IQDIK
+217 
-222 EEIKQLEQVSDISL
+222 
-236 KIDSSGLPLD
+236 
-246 EIERLKTS
+246 
-254 VKELEDNASNLDG
+254 
-267 SFKSSFNGVSSQLNS
+267 
-282 SMSAM
+282 
-287 QKMNKETSALHKQWG
+287 
-302 DFKSSFA
+302 
-309 AYSLG
+309 
-314 NVAGDFIIDGIRGL
+314 
-328 KNTFL
+328 
-333 ELDTGMANIK
+333 
-343 KLANEIDVNTT
+343 
-354 GKLNNI
+354 
-360 KNDAISIA
+360 
-368 KDVGQ
+368 
-373 SSTDVMEAIST
+373 
-384 TLQMGVGGMQESI
+384 
-397 EVAKSASILANVGEI
+397 
-412 SADVSAKS
+412 
-420 MASIINAWKLNPLKE
+420 
-435 VQVEMNGTVK
+435 
-445 KSNEL
+445 
-450 TSALDMLNFASN
+450 
-462 NYSIGVEGLTSAIS
+462 
-476 AGGSTLSAYGVSL
+476 
-489 GDTIGLMTA
+489 
-498 ANNSIQDPSRVGN
+498 
-511 GLKTISVALQGI
+511 
-523 KTSADTG
+523 
-530 ELSLNKTAKGL
+530 
-541 REIGKIDIYSDKKT
+541 
-555 GQIKNMTQILDELA
+555 
-569 SKWSNF
+569 
-575 NDEQRAGLSE
+575 
-585 AIAGKQQSA
+585 
-594 VFQSLMQN
+594 MQN

-613 ANNEQFGSAIK
+613 ANNEQFESGIK

-663 VNAFSEGIGTLV
+663 VNAFSEGISGLI
-675 KSLGNLS
+675 KNLGKLS
-682 GTIKPIMAGFATFGT
+682 GGLLPAISAFATMKTALSVTDKNTKIGKSFVGITENIGNVVSEMTKAKGITGKLSAGFSA
-697 MKLGSKLFD
+697 LGITGK
-706 TAKDISAMSSLIEEG
+706 ASLI
-721 SKISDVLTLS
+721 
-731 NSKFTQNISK
+731 
-741 SFGVMKKSMAE
+741 
-752 GNGLLSSLGAGF
+752 
-764 TSLGKIGTAAFAGL
+764 GL

-1035 SEITSEDMFADAQ
+1035 SEITSEDMFASAQ

-1085 DAYIKN
+1085 DAYVKN
-1091 IDEILNSVDGLNQL
+1091 IDEILNSVDGLNQI

-1195 NQMINDGVASDKI
+1195 NQMLNDGVASDKI

-1222 GKLDQE
+1222 GELDQE
-1228 GLQKFIDSQVGE
+1228 GLQKFIDTQVGE

-1246 PEMVVD
+1246 PEMLVD

-1354 EEKEKLDRI
+1354 EEKEKLNRI

-1408 EEKLAFFNSLSPE
+1408 EEKLAFFNSLSLE

-1427 TCNPNPGIGILDLW
+1427 TCNPNPGIGVLDLW

-1464 SRYNNTPIEHKE
+1464 SKYNNTPVEHKE
-1476 SKITGN
+1476 SKITAN
-1482 NSDAIKKSTATKQS
+1482 NSDAIKKSTVTKTN
-1496 IISIPGTHNTDVTAT
+1496 INSIPNVHNTSIDAKDNASSVIKAVNDKEIKNKSFTITGVFKTIGNAVSNFF
-1511 DGATRTLGGIQ
+1511 GGK
-1522 SALFGIPQSYN
+1522 G
-1533 INVTTTKTVKTRF
+1533 
-1546 VGGGGGHAA
+1546 
-1555 EGKSISTYSISPF
+1555 GKSVSTNQGKTISCEYSTPTV
-1568 LAEQPNKIAL
+1568 AEQPNKIAL
-1578 LSDNTPSETIENPTI
+1578 LSDNGNSNLTETQTDSSYNSFNPLSRATIKTPIANKGYNIDDSIKYNIEMLTELENRIKMVTNSLSALDTKMEQAVGSEKIKYLQEQNKLYEEQKKIQKELEDTLNKQRNYYKYVLEYKGFKFNSDGNLTNYEEKLASMEKYVESLEKSAKSAQDALSKVDSNSKNKTSLEKKANEAQSKYEREKDKLDEAKKYLQAYIDVQMTELPKCKEEWDKLNNSIIENNNEIKKIQHEKWTLNIESQWTVLNQELDKTNNQLEMINVLMENAFGNDKSKLIAEKISLLKKQKSELASNLSYLKSVQSELNKKLTGYGFKFDSNGNISNYVDQLNKLKETSTEFDDAKKLVDAYLDLFLDKVPDVEKEIAGLENTIKDSYKEQLEITKDIESKITEVYKKQVEERKKLIDEELDKRLDALEKEKKAYNDARKEADYNKDYNKQMETIADLEKQIDILSRDNSLSGQKKLQELMKQLADEQEKLQEMVQDKMDEQVNDMFDKESDRLEQEADKAKENLDDKYSDEKLQQIVKDTL
-1593 ARYASSGVSSITEG
+1593 SSGVFVG
-1607 NGLVSSYTLNSIE
+1607 VNGEIQDLQSTLI
-1620 QQTKSLDKQARTFE
+1620 DFE
-1634 NLNNQVEMF
+1634 NKFGDGMSAMGDIIKNELVTNLNIAKNTIQDMS
-1643 NILISSAFGEER
+1643 NIIKELDLKQLHSKLDMSVLSSRSIYPDFKISSAKTPP
-1655 NRLIEERN
+1655 I
-1663 QLIASQNEEINSV
+1663 IN
-1676 DFKNA
+1676 
-1681 NIDDY
+1681 
-1686 INQLDNLHESFNI
+1686 FNK
-1699 DELIK
+1699 ELIRVEGNI
-1704 TANMTS
+1704 TEDVLPQVEEMLNAA
-1710 DYLKNMPDIR
+1710 KNEIVR
-1720 ELLQVNSNMYVPNNN
+1720 EIVNSM
-1735 IQNTSSVQINSP
+1735 
-1747 LIVIEGNADANTVS
+1747 D
-1761 ALEGISDKL
+1761 
-1770 VKEIIAKIE
+1770 
-1779 SRNNK
+1779 
-1784 TKRLEGRI
+1784 

>member
-1 MSAEFKIKSSVDLST
+1 
-16 DEAKQKLNDL
+16 
-26 KDFEKKPIEIK
+26 
-37 VKISNTLGELSK
+37 
-49 LETALK
+49 
-55 SIGKLS
+55 
-61 TNTSTNPFKSVT
+61 
-73 TGAEKTQTEILA
+73 
-85 MAKVISNTING
+85 
-96 LNKQLTSGKLTVDGV
+96 
-111 SDVKGQIEDL
+111 
-121 NKALDNYK
+121 
-129 GIMNDATRVKFDLF
+129 
-143 QESNSI
+143 
-149 KSIKEMSSNLNKI
+149 
-162 ESSAEAVSK
+162 
-171 AINGINFDGLSDTNK
+171 
-186 ISSLKNELNEI
+186 
-197 SDKAKQGLILDIDI
+197 
-211 GTTLNR
+211 
-217 IQDIK
+217 
-222 EEIKQLEQVSDISL
+222 
-236 KIDSSGLPLD
+236 
-246 EIERLKTS
+246 
-254 VKELEDNASNLDG
+254 
-267 SFKSSFNGVSSQLNS
+267 
-282 SMSAM
+282 
-287 QKMNKETSALHKQWG
+287 
-302 DFKSSFA
+302 
-309 AYSLG
+309 
-314 NVAGDFIIDGIRGL
+314 
-328 KNTFL
+328 
-333 ELDTGMANIK
+333 
-343 KLANEIDVNTT
+343 
-354 GKLNNI
+354 
-360 KNDAISIA
+360 
-368 KDVGQ
+368 
-373 SSTDVMEAIST
+373 
-384 TLQMGVGGMQESI
+384 
-397 EVAKSASILANVGEI
+397 
-412 SADVSAKS
+412 
-420 MASIINAWKLNPLKE
+420 
-435 VQVEMNGTVK
+435 
-445 KSNEL
+445 
-450 TSALDMLNFASN
+450 
-462 NYSIGVEGLTSAIS
+462 
-476 AGGSTLSAYGVSL
+476 
-489 GDTIGLMTA
+489 
-498 ANNSIQDPSRVGN
+498 
-511 GLKTISVALQGI
+511 
-523 KTSADTG
+523 
-530 ELSLNKTAKGL
+530 
-541 REIGKIDIYSDKKT
+541 
-555 GQIKNMTQILDELA
+555 
-569 SKWSNF
+569 
-575 NDEQRAGLSE
+575 
-585 AIAGKQQSA
+585 
-594 VFQSLMQN
+594 MQN

-646 TASSL
+646 TANSL

-663 VNAFSEGIGTLV
+663 VNAFSEGISGLI
-675 KSLGNLS
+675 KNLGKLS
-682 GTIKPIMAGFATFGT
+682 GGLLPAISAFATMKTALSVTDKNTKIGKSFIGITENIGNVVSEMTKAKGITGKLSAGFSA
-697 MKLGSKLFD
+697 LGITGK
-706 TAKDISAMSSLIEEG
+706 ASLI
-721 SKISDVLTLS
+721 
-731 NSKFTQNISK
+731 
-741 SFGVMKKSMAE
+741 
-752 GNGLLSSLGAGF
+752 
-764 TSLGKIGTAAFAGL
+764 GL

-826 DIVVEYDKLSNKT
+826 DIVAEYDKLSNKT

-1035 SEITSEDMFADAQ
+1035 SEITSEDMFASAQ

-1085 DAYIKN
+1085 DAYVKN

-1195 NQMINDGVASDKI
+1195 NQMVNDGVASDKI

-1222 GKLDQE
+1222 GELDQE
-1228 GLQKFIDSQVGE
+1228 GLQKFIDTQVGE

-1246 PEMVVD
+1246 PEMVID
-1252 PKIESKAKEKLEQ
+1252 PKVEKESKEKIKKEISKF
-1265 ELKGYDKISGRKEI
+1265 DKISTRPKVSA
-1279 KTLFTTDVVGLEK
+1279 LFETNVVGLDKLE
-1292 AQLFEETIEKL
+1292 LFEETMDKL
-1303 PVNKEFTNKFLCD
+1303 PIGKENTIDFMVD
-1316 FATDI
+1316 FAGD
-1321 SELESYEEVL
+1321 LGKMESYEEVL

-1339 DVKKK
+1339 EVKKK

-1408 EEKLAFFNSLSPE
+1408 EEKLTFFNSLSPE
-1421 QKVAIL
+1421 QKVALL
-1427 TCNPNPGIGILDLW
+1427 TCNPNPGIGVLNLW
-1441 DSLSAEDK
+1441 DGLSAEDK
-1449 QSLIKADPSGALAQL
+1449 QALIDADPTGAL
-1464 SRYNNTPIEHKE
+1464 REIFKVNNTPVEHKE
-1476 SKITGN
+1476 SKITAN
-1482 NSDAIKKSTATKQS
+1482 NSDAIKKSTVTKQS
-1496 IISIPGTHNTDVTAT
+1496 IISIPETHNTNVTAI

-1578 LSDNTPSETIENPTI
+1578 LTDNMPSETLENSTVT
-1593 ARYASSGVSSITEG
+1593 RYTTSGVSSITRG
-1607 NGLVSSYTLNSIE
+1607 SDSVSSYTLNSIE
-1620 QQTKSLDKQARTFE
+1620 QQTKSLDKQARAFG

-1655 NRLIEERN
+1655 NKLIEERN
-1663 QLIASQNEEINSV
+1663 QLIASQNEEINSL

-1681 NIDDY
+1681 NIDGY

-1720 ELLQVNSNMYVPNNN
+1720 ELLQVNSNMYIPNTST
-1735 IQNTSSVQINSP
+1735 QNTSSVQINSP
-1747 LIVIEGNADANTVS
+1747 LVIIEGNADSNTVKS
-1761 ALEGISDKL
+1761 LENISDNL
-1770 VKEIIAKIE
+1770 INQIITKIE
-1779 SRNNK
+1779 NKNLRASRL
-1784 TKRLEGRI
+1784 RGEG

>member
-1 MSAEFKIKSSVDLST
+1 
-16 DEAKQKLNDL
+16 
-26 KDFEKKPIEIK
+26 
-37 VKISNTLGELSK
+37 
-49 LETALK
+49 
-55 SIGKLS
+55 
-61 TNTSTNPFKSVT
+61 
-73 TGAEKTQTEILA
+73 
-85 MAKVISNTING
+85 
-96 LNKQLTSGKLTVDGV
+96 
-111 SDVKGQIEDL
+111 
-121 NKALDNYK
+121 
-129 GIMNDATRVKFDLF
+129 
-143 QESNSI
+143 
-149 KSIKEMSSNLNKI
+149 
-162 ESSAEAVSK
+162 
-171 AINGINFDGLSDTNK
+171 
-186 ISSLKNELNEI
+186 
-197 SDKAKQGLILDIDI
+197 
-211 GTTLNR
+211 
-217 IQDIK
+217 
-222 EEIKQLEQVSDISL
+222 
-236 KIDSSGLPLD
+236 
-246 EIERLKTS
+246 
-254 VKELEDNASNLDG
+254 
-267 SFKSSFNGVSSQLNS
+267 
-282 SMSAM
+282 
-287 QKMNKETSALHKQWG
+287 
-302 DFKSSFA
+302 
-309 AYSLG
+309 
-314 NVAGDFIIDGIRGL
+314 
-328 KNTFL
+328 
-333 ELDTGMANIK
+333 
-343 KLANEIDVNTT
+343 
-354 GKLNNI
+354 
-360 KNDAISIA
+360 
-368 KDVGQ
+368 
-373 SSTDVMEAIST
+373 
-384 TLQMGVGGMQESI
+384 
-397 EVAKSASILANVGEI
+397 
-412 SADVSAKS
+412 
-420 MASIINAWKLNPLKE
+420 
-435 VQVEMNGTVK
+435 
-445 KSNEL
+445 
-450 TSALDMLNFASN
+450 
-462 NYSIGVEGLTSAIS
+462 
-476 AGGSTLSAYGVSL
+476 
-489 GDTIGLMTA
+489 
-498 ANNSIQDPSRVGN
+498 
-511 GLKTISVALQGI
+511 
-523 KTSADTG
+523 
-530 ELSLNKTAKGL
+530 
-541 REIGKIDIYSDKKT
+541 
-555 GQIKNMTQILDELA
+555 
-569 SKWSNF
+569 
-575 NDEQRAGLSE
+575 
-585 AIAGKQQSA
+585 
-594 VFQSLMQN
+594 MQN

-706 TAKDISAMSSLIEEG
+706 TVKDISAMSSLIEEG

-826 DIVVEYDKLSNKT
+826 NIVAEYDKLSNKT

-1009 KSNKAFTGLSEDLQ
+1009 KSNKVFTGLSEDLQ

-1035 SEITSEDMFADAQ
+1035 SEITSEDMFASAQ

-1085 DAYIKN
+1085 DAYVKN
-1091 IDEILNSVDGLNQL
+1091 VDEILNSVDGLNQL

-1195 NQMINDGVASDKI
+1195 NQMANDRVASDKI

-1222 GKLDQE
+1222 GELDQE
-1228 GLQKFIDSQVGE
+1228 GLQKFIDTQVGE

-1354 EEKEKLDRI
+1354 EEKEKLNRI

-1408 EEKLAFFNSLSPE
+1408 EEKLAFFNSLSLE

-1427 TCNPNPGIGILDLW
+1427 TCNPNPGIGVLDLW

-1464 SRYNNTPIEHKE
+1464 SKYNNTPVEHKE
-1476 SKITGN
+1476 SKITAN
-1482 NSDAIKKSTATKQS
+1482 NSDAIKKSTVTKTN
-1496 IISIPGTHNTDVTAT
+1496 INSIPNVHNTSIDAKDNASSVIKAVDDKEIKNKSFTITGVFKTIGNAVSNFF
-1511 DGATRTLGGIQ
+1511 GGK
-1522 SALFGIPQSYN
+1522 G
-1533 INVTTTKTVKTRF
+1533 
-1546 VGGGGGHAA
+1546 
-1555 EGKSISTYSISPF
+1555 GKSVSTNQGKTISYEYSTPTV
-1568 LAEQPNKIAL
+1568 AEQPNKIAL
-1578 LSDNTPSETIENPTI
+1578 LSDNGNSNLTETQTDSSYNSFNPLSRATIKTPIANKGYNIDDSIKYNIEMLTELENRIKMVTNSLSALDTKMEQAVGSEKIKYLQEQNKLYEEQKKIQKELEDTLNKQRNYYKYVLEYKGFKFNSDGNLTNYEEKLASMEKYVESLEKSAKSAQDALSKVDSNSKNKTSLEKKANEAQSKYEREKDKLDEAKKYLQAYIDVQMTELPKCKEEWDKLNNSIIENNNEIKKIQHEKWTLNIESQWTVLNQELDKTNNQLEMINVLMENAFGNDKSKLIAEKISLLKKQKSELASNLSYLKSVQSELNKKLTGYGFKFDSNGNISNYVDQLNKLKETSTEFDDAKKLVDAYLDLFLDKVPDVEKEIAGLENTIKDSYKEQLEITKDIESKITEVYKKQVEERKKLIDEELDKRLDALEKEKKAYNDARKEADYNKDYNKQMETIADLEKQIDILSRDNSLSGQKKLQELMKQLADEQEKLQEMVQDKMDEQVNDMFDKESDRLEQEADKAKENLDDKYSDEKLQQIVKDTL
-1593 ARYASSGVSSITEG
+1593 SSGVFVG
-1607 NGLVSSYTLNSIE
+1607 VNGEIQDLQSTLI
-1620 QQTKSLDKQARTFE
+1620 DFE
-1634 NLNNQVEMF
+1634 NKFGDGMSAMGDIIKNELVTNLNIAKNTIQDMS
-1643 NILISSAFGEER
+1643 NIIKELDLKQLHSKLDMSVLSSRSIYPDFKISSAKTPP
-1655 NRLIEERN
+1655 I
-1663 QLIASQNEEINSV
+1663 IN
-1676 DFKNA
+1676 
-1681 NIDDY
+1681 
-1686 INQLDNLHESFNI
+1686 FNK
-1699 DELIK
+1699 ELIRVEGNI
-1704 TANMTS
+1704 TEDVLPQVEEMLNAA
-1710 DYLKNMPDIR
+1710 KNEIVR
-1720 ELLQVNSNMYVPNNN
+1720 EIVNSM
-1735 IQNTSSVQINSP
+1735 
-1747 LIVIEGNADANTVS
+1747 D
-1761 ALEGISDKL
+1761 
-1770 VKEIIAKIE
+1770 
-1779 SRNNK
+1779 
-1784 TKRLEGRI
+1784 

>member
-1 MSAEFKIKSSVDLST
+1 
-16 DEAKQKLNDL
+16 
-26 KDFEKKPIEIK
+26 
-37 VKISNTLGELSK
+37 
-49 LETALK
+49 
-55 SIGKLS
+55 
-61 TNTSTNPFKSVT
+61 
-73 TGAEKTQTEILA
+73 
-85 MAKVISNTING
+85 
-96 LNKQLTSGKLTVDGV
+96 
-111 SDVKGQIEDL
+111 
-121 NKALDNYK
+121 
-129 GIMNDATRVKFDLF
+129 
-143 QESNSI
+143 
-149 KSIKEMSSNLNKI
+149 
-162 ESSAEAVSK
+162 
-171 AINGINFDGLSDTNK
+171 
-186 ISSLKNELNEI
+186 
-197 SDKAKQGLILDIDI
+197 
-211 GTTLNR
+211 
-217 IQDIK
+217 
-222 EEIKQLEQVSDISL
+222 
-236 KIDSSGLPLD
+236 
-246 EIERLKTS
+246 
-254 VKELEDNASNLDG
+254 
-267 SFKSSFNGVSSQLNS
+267 
-282 SMSAM
+282 
-287 QKMNKETSALHKQWG
+287 
-302 DFKSSFA
+302 
-309 AYSLG
+309 
-314 NVAGDFIIDGIRGL
+314 
-328 KNTFL
+328 
-333 ELDTGMANIK
+333 
-343 KLANEIDVNTT
+343 
-354 GKLNNI
+354 
-360 KNDAISIA
+360 
-368 KDVGQ
+368 
-373 SSTDVMEAIST
+373 
-384 TLQMGVGGMQESI
+384 
-397 EVAKSASILANVGEI
+397 
-412 SADVSAKS
+412 
-420 MASIINAWKLNPLKE
+420 
-435 VQVEMNGTVK
+435 
-445 KSNEL
+445 
-450 TSALDMLNFASN
+450 
-462 NYSIGVEGLTSAIS
+462 
-476 AGGSTLSAYGVSL
+476 
-489 GDTIGLMTA
+489 
-498 ANNSIQDPSRVGN
+498 
-511 GLKTISVALQGI
+511 
-523 KTSADTG
+523 
-530 ELSLNKTAKGL
+530 
-541 REIGKIDIYSDKKT
+541 
-555 GQIKNMTQILDELA
+555 
-569 SKWSNF
+569 
-575 NDEQRAGLSE
+575 
-585 AIAGKQQSA
+585 
-594 VFQSLMQN
+594 
-602 YDTFKKIQSEF
+602 
-613 ANNEQFGSAIK
+613 
-624 ENEAYVNSLSGK
+624 
-636 INEFKEIWKD
+636 
-646 TASSL
+646 
-651 VTNDF
+651 
-656 LKDSMDG
+656 
-663 VNAFSEGIGTLV
+663 
-675 KSLGNLS
+675 
-682 GTIKPIMAGFATFGT
+682 
-697 MKLGSKLFD
+697 
-706 TAKDISAMSSLIEEG
+706 
-721 SKISDVLTLS
+721 
-731 NSKFTQNISK
+731 
-741 SFGVMKKSMAE
+741 
-752 GNGLLSSLGAGF
+752 
-764 TSLGKIGTAAFAGL
+764 
-778 AVGGVGMLISYL
+778 MLISYL

-826 DIVVEYDKLSNKT
+826 DIVAEYDKLSNKT

-1009 KSNKAFTGLSEDLQ
+1009 KSNKVFTGLSEDLQ

-1035 SEITSEDMFADAQ
+1035 SEITSEDMFASAQ

-1085 DAYIKN
+1085 DAYVKN
-1091 IDEILNSVDGLNQL
+1091 VDEILNSIDGLNQL

-1113 FVGVPESLHETSS
+1113 FAEVPEALIETSG

-1136 KTKLDVQNG
+1136 KTQLDVQNG
-1145 DILANDLKKQFESVT
+1145 DILANDLKKQFESIT

-1195 NQMINDGVASDKI
+1195 NQMVNDGVASDKI

-1354 EEKEKLDRI
+1354 EEKEKLNRI

-1391 MTPEE
+1391 MTPDE
-1396 MSMILNLNSIPA
+1396 MSMVLNLNSVSA

-1427 TCNPNPGIGILDLW
+1427 TCDPTPGIGVLDLW

-1464 SRYNNTPIEHKE
+1464 SKYNNTPVEHKE
-1476 SKITGN
+1476 SKITAN
-1482 NSDAIKKSTATKQS
+1482 NSDAIKKSTVTKTN
-1496 IISIPGTHNTDVTAT
+1496 INSIPNVHNTSINAKDNASSVIKAVDDKEIKNKSFTITGVFKTIGNAVSNFF
-1511 DGATRTLGGIQ
+1511 GGK
-1522 SALFGIPQSYN
+1522 G
-1533 INVTTTKTVKTRF
+1533 
-1546 VGGGGGHAA
+1546 
-1555 EGKSISTYSISPF
+1555 GKSVSTNQGKTISYEHPISPVS
-1568 LAEQPNKIAL
+1568 EQPNKIAL
-1578 LSDNTPSETIENPTI
+1578 LSENGNSNTSENQGINSPDLPNPLSRATQKTPIANQNNNIKDAIKYNIEMLTELENRIKMVTNSLSALDTKMEQAVGSEKIKYLQEQNKLYEEQKKIQKELEDTLNKQRNYYKSVLNSKGFNFTSDGNFTNYEEKLASMEKHVESLEKSAKSAQDALSKVDSNSKNKSSLEKKAEAAQSKYETEKDKLDEVKKYLQAYIDVQMTELPKCKEEWDKLNNSIVENNNEIKKLEREKWTLNIESQWTILNQDLDKINNQLEMIDVLMKNAFGNDKSKLIAEKISLLEKQKSELASNLSYLKSIQSELSRKLTGYGFKFDSNGNISNYVDQLNKLKETSTEFDDAKKLVDAYLDLFLDKIPDVEKEMVGLQNAIKDSYKDQLEITKNIESKITEVYKKQLEERKKLIDEELDKRLDALEKEKKAYNDARKEADYNKDYNKQMETIAGLEKQIDILSRDNSLSGQKKLQELMKQLADEQEKLQEMVQDKMDEQVNDMFDKESDRLEQEADKAKENLDDKYSDEKLQQIVKDTL
-1593 ARYASSGVSSITEG
+1593 SSGIFAGVNGEIQDLQSALIDFENKFGDGMSAMGDIIKNELVTNLNIAIDTFKNMSNIIKELELEQLHSKLDMSGLSSSSI
-1607 NGLVSSYTLNSIE
+1607 SPDF
-1620 QQTKSLDKQARTFE
+1620 K
-1634 NLNNQVEMF
+1634 
-1643 NILISSAFGEER
+1643 ISSAKTSP
-1655 NRLIEERN
+1655 I
-1663 QLIASQNEEINSV
+1663 IN
-1676 DFKNA
+1676 
-1681 NIDDY
+1681 
-1686 INQLDNLHESFNI
+1686 FNK
-1699 DELIK
+1699 ELIRVEGNI
-1704 TANMTS
+1704 TEDVLPQVEEMLNAA
-1710 DYLKNMPDIR
+1710 KNEIVR
-1720 ELLQVNSNMYVPNNN
+1720 EIVNSM
-1735 IQNTSSVQINSP
+1735 
-1747 LIVIEGNADANTVS
+1747 D
-1761 ALEGISDKL
+1761 
-1770 VKEIIAKIE
+1770 
-1779 SRNNK
+1779 
-1784 TKRLEGRI
+1784 

>member
-26 KDFEKKPIEIK
+26 KGFEKKPIEIK

-61 TNTSTNPFKSVT
+61 TNTRTNPFKSVT
-73 TGAEKTQTEILA
+73 TGAEKTQTEVLA

-129 GIMNDATRVKFDLF
+129 GIMNDATKVKFDLF
-143 QESNSI
+143 QESNSV

-186 ISSLKNELNEI
+186 ISSLKNELNDI
-197 SDKAKQGLILDIDI
+197 SDKAKQGLILDIDV

-236 KIDSSGLPLD
+236 KIDSSGLPID

-267 SFKSSFNGVSSQLNS
+267 SFKSSFSSVSSQLSS
-282 SMSAM
+282 SMLAM

-309 AYSLG
+309 AYSIG
-314 NVAGDFIIDGIRGL
+314 NIAGDFIIDGIRGL

-373 SSTDVMEAIST
+373 SSSDVMEAIST

-420 MASIINAWKLNPLKE
+420 MASIINAWKLDPLKE

-476 AGGSTLSAYGVSL
+476 AGGSTLSAYDVSL
-489 GDTIGLMTA
+489 GDTIALMTA

-541 REIGKIDIYSDKKT
+541 REIGKVDIYSDKKT

-646 TASSL
+646 TANSL

-656 LKDSMDG
+656 LKDGMDG
-663 VNAFSEGIGTLV
+663 VNAFSEGISGLI
-675 KSLGNLS
+675 KNLGKLS
-682 GTIKPIMAGFATFGT
+682 GGLLPAISAFATMKTALSVTDKNTKIGKSFIGITENIGNVVSEMTKAKGITGKLSAGFSA
-697 MKLGSKLFD
+697 LGITGK
-706 TAKDISAMSSLIEEG
+706 ASLI
-721 SKISDVLTLS
+721 
-731 NSKFTQNISK
+731 
-741 SFGVMKKSMAE
+741 
-752 GNGLLSSLGAGF
+752 
-764 TSLGKIGTAAFAGL
+764 GL
-778 AVGGVGMLISYL
+778 AVGGVGTLISYL

-813 STKQMQSQRDGLA
+813 STKQMQSQRDGIA
-826 DIVVEYDKLSNKT
+826 DIVAEYDKLSNKT

-1085 DAYIKN
+1085 DAYVKN

-1113 FVGVPESLHETSS
+1113 FVGVPETLLETSG

-1136 KTKLDVQNG
+1136 KTQLDVQNG
-1145 DILANDLKKQFESVT
+1145 DILANDLKKQFESIT

-1195 NQMINDGVASDKI
+1195 NQMVNDGVASDKI

-1222 GKLDQE
+1222 GELDQE
-1228 GLQKFIDSQVGE
+1228 GLQKFIDTQVGE

-1279 KTLFTTDVVGLEK
+1279 KTLFVNEIVGLED
-1292 AQLFEETIEKL
+1292 AQLFEETIKKL

-1427 TCNPNPGIGILDLW
+1427 TCNPNPGIGVLDLW
-1441 DSLSAEDK
+1441 NSLSAEDK

-1464 SRYNNTPIEHKE
+1464 SKYNNTPVEHKE
-1476 SKITGN
+1476 SKITAN
-1482 NSDAIKKSTATKQS
+1482 NSDAIKKSTVTKTN
-1496 IISIPGTHNTDVTAT
+1496 INSIPNVHNTSINAKDNASSVIDNVNRKKVENKSFTIT
-1511 DGATRTLGGIQ
+1511 GVFKTIG
-1522 SALFGIPQSYN
+1522 SAVSNFFG
-1533 INVTTTKTVKTRF
+1533 
-1546 VGGGGGHAA
+1546 
-1555 EGKSISTYSISPF
+1555 GKSASTNQGKAISYEYSTQTV
-1568 LAEQPNKIAL
+1568 AEQPNKIAL
-1578 LSDNTPSETIENPTI
+1578 LSDSTPSETLENPTV
-1593 ARYASSGVSSITEG
+1593 ARYATSGVSSITEG
-1607 NGLVSSYTLNSIE
+1607 NGSVSSYTLNSIE
-1620 QQTKSLDKQARTFE
+1620 QQTKSLDKQTEAFV

-1655 NRLIEERN
+1655 NKLIEERN
-1663 QLIASQNEEINSV
+1663 QLIASQNEELNSV

-1681 NIDDY
+1681 NIDGY

-1704 TANMTS
+1704 TANITS
-1710 DYLKNMPDIR
+1710 DYLKNMPDIH
-1720 ELLQVNSNMYVPNNN
+1720 ELLQVNSNVSVPNTSNLN
-1735 IQNTSSVQINSP
+1735 ASTIQFNAP
-1747 LIVIEGNADANTVS
+1747 LVVIEGNADKNTVKS
-1761 ALEGISDKL
+1761 LENINDKL
-1770 VKEIIAKIE
+1770 INQIISKIE
-1779 SRNNK
+1779 SNNKK
-1784 TKRLEGRI
+1784 TKRLEGRR

>member
-1 MSAEFKIKSSVDLST
+1 
-16 DEAKQKLNDL
+16 
-26 KDFEKKPIEIK
+26 
-37 VKISNTLGELSK
+37 
-49 LETALK
+49 
-55 SIGKLS
+55 
-61 TNTSTNPFKSVT
+61 
-73 TGAEKTQTEILA
+73 
-85 MAKVISNTING
+85 
-96 LNKQLTSGKLTVDGV
+96 
-111 SDVKGQIEDL
+111 
-121 NKALDNYK
+121 
-129 GIMNDATRVKFDLF
+129 
-143 QESNSI
+143 
-149 KSIKEMSSNLNKI
+149 
-162 ESSAEAVSK
+162 
-171 AINGINFDGLSDTNK
+171 
-186 ISSLKNELNEI
+186 
-197 SDKAKQGLILDIDI
+197 
-211 GTTLNR
+211 
-217 IQDIK
+217 
-222 EEIKQLEQVSDISL
+222 
-236 KIDSSGLPLD
+236 
-246 EIERLKTS
+246 
-254 VKELEDNASNLDG
+254 
-267 SFKSSFNGVSSQLNS
+267 
-282 SMSAM
+282 
-287 QKMNKETSALHKQWG
+287 
-302 DFKSSFA
+302 
-309 AYSLG
+309 
-314 NVAGDFIIDGIRGL
+314 
-328 KNTFL
+328 
-333 ELDTGMANIK
+333 
-343 KLANEIDVNTT
+343 
-354 GKLNNI
+354 
-360 KNDAISIA
+360 
-368 KDVGQ
+368 
-373 SSTDVMEAIST
+373 
-384 TLQMGVGGMQESI
+384 
-397 EVAKSASILANVGEI
+397 
-412 SADVSAKS
+412 
-420 MASIINAWKLNPLKE
+420 
-435 VQVEMNGTVK
+435 
-445 KSNEL
+445 
-450 TSALDMLNFASN
+450 
-462 NYSIGVEGLTSAIS
+462 
-476 AGGSTLSAYGVSL
+476 
-489 GDTIGLMTA
+489 
-498 ANNSIQDPSRVGN
+498 
-511 GLKTISVALQGI
+511 
-523 KTSADTG
+523 
-530 ELSLNKTAKGL
+530 
-541 REIGKIDIYSDKKT
+541 
-555 GQIKNMTQILDELA
+555 
-569 SKWSNF
+569 
-575 NDEQRAGLSE
+575 
-585 AIAGKQQSA
+585 
-594 VFQSLMQN
+594 MQN

-636 INEFKEIWKD
+636 INEFEEIWKD
-646 TASSL
+646 TANSL

-656 LKDSMDG
+656 LKDGMDG
-663 VNAFSEGIGTLV
+663 VNAFSEGISGLI
-675 KSLGNLS
+675 KNLGKLS
-682 GTIKPIMAGFATFGT
+682 GGLLPAISAFATMKTALSVTDKNTKIGKSFIGITENIGNVVSEMTKAKGITGKLSAGFSALGT
-697 MKLGSKLFD
+697 TGKL
-706 TAKDISAMSSLIEEG
+706 SLI
-721 SKISDVLTLS
+721 S
-731 NSKFTQNISK
+731 
-741 SFGVMKKSMAE
+741 
-752 GNGLLSSLGAGF
+752 
-764 TSLGKIGTAAFAGL
+764 L

-826 DIVVEYDKLSNKT
+826 DIVAEYDKLSNKT

-1035 SEITSEDMFADAQ
+1035 SEITSEDMFASAQ

-1085 DAYIKN
+1085 DAYVKN
-1091 IDEILNSVDGLNQL
+1091 IDEILNSVDGLNQI

-1113 FVGVPESLHETSS
+1113 FAEVPEALIETSG

-1136 KTKLDVQNG
+1136 KTQLDVQNG
-1145 DILANDLKKQFESVT
+1145 DILANDLKKQFESIT

-1195 NQMINDGVASDKI
+1195 NQMVNDGVASDKI

-1331 ALIDSLPD
+1331 SLIDSLPD

-1496 IISIPGTHNTDVTAT
+1496 IISIPETHNTDVTAT

-1578 LSDNTPSETIENPTI
+1578 LSDNTPSETIENPTV
-1593 ARYASSGVSSITEG
+1593 ARYATSGVSSITEG
-1607 NGLVSSYTLNSIE
+1607 NGSVSSYTLNSIE
-1620 QQTKSLDKQARTFE
+1620 QQTKSLDKQTEAFV

-1655 NRLIEERN
+1655 NKLIEERN
-1663 QLIASQNEEINSV
+1663 QLIASQNEELNSV

-1681 NIDDY
+1681 NIDGY

-1704 TANMTS
+1704 TANITS
-1710 DYLKNMPDIR
+1710 DYLKNMPDIH
-1720 ELLQVNSNMYVPNNN
+1720 ELLQVNSNVSVPNTSNLN
-1735 IQNTSSVQINSP
+1735 ASTIQFNAP
-1747 LIVIEGNADANTVS
+1747 LVVIEGNADKNTVKS
-1761 ALEGISDKL
+1761 LENINDKL
-1770 VKEIIAKIE
+1770 INQIISKIE
-1779 SRNNK
+1779 SNNKK
-1784 TKRLEGRI
+1784 TKRLEGRR

>member
-1 MSAEFKIKSSVDLST
+1 
-16 DEAKQKLNDL
+16 
-26 KDFEKKPIEIK
+26 
-37 VKISNTLGELSK
+37 
-49 LETALK
+49 
-55 SIGKLS
+55 
-61 TNTSTNPFKSVT
+61 
-73 TGAEKTQTEILA
+73 
-85 MAKVISNTING
+85 
-96 LNKQLTSGKLTVDGV
+96 
-111 SDVKGQIEDL
+111 
-121 NKALDNYK
+121 
-129 GIMNDATRVKFDLF
+129 
-143 QESNSI
+143 
-149 KSIKEMSSNLNKI
+149 
-162 ESSAEAVSK
+162 
-171 AINGINFDGLSDTNK
+171 
-186 ISSLKNELNEI
+186 
-197 SDKAKQGLILDIDI
+197 
-211 GTTLNR
+211 
-217 IQDIK
+217 
-222 EEIKQLEQVSDISL
+222 
-236 KIDSSGLPLD
+236 
-246 EIERLKTS
+246 
-254 VKELEDNASNLDG
+254 
-267 SFKSSFNGVSSQLNS
+267 
-282 SMSAM
+282 
-287 QKMNKETSALHKQWG
+287 
-302 DFKSSFA
+302 
-309 AYSLG
+309 
-314 NVAGDFIIDGIRGL
+314 
-328 KNTFL
+328 
-333 ELDTGMANIK
+333 
-343 KLANEIDVNTT
+343 
-354 GKLNNI
+354 
-360 KNDAISIA
+360 
-368 KDVGQ
+368 
-373 SSTDVMEAIST
+373 
-384 TLQMGVGGMQESI
+384 
-397 EVAKSASILANVGEI
+397 
-412 SADVSAKS
+412 
-420 MASIINAWKLNPLKE
+420 
-435 VQVEMNGTVK
+435 
-445 KSNEL
+445 
-450 TSALDMLNFASN
+450 
-462 NYSIGVEGLTSAIS
+462 
-476 AGGSTLSAYGVSL
+476 
-489 GDTIGLMTA
+489 
-498 ANNSIQDPSRVGN
+498 
-511 GLKTISVALQGI
+511 
-523 KTSADTG
+523 
-530 ELSLNKTAKGL
+530 
-541 REIGKIDIYSDKKT
+541 
-555 GQIKNMTQILDELA
+555 
-569 SKWSNF
+569 
-575 NDEQRAGLSE
+575 
-585 AIAGKQQSA
+585 
-594 VFQSLMQN
+594 MQN

-646 TASSL
+646 TANSL

-656 LKDSMDG
+656 LKDGMDG
-663 VNAFSEGIGTLV
+663 VNAFSEGISGLI
-675 KSLGNLS
+675 KNLGKLS
-682 GTIKPIMAGFATFGT
+682 GGLLPAISAFATMKTALSVTDKNTKIGKSFIGITENIGNVVSEMTKAKGITGKLSAGFSA
-697 MKLGSKLFD
+697 LGITGK
-706 TAKDISAMSSLIEEG
+706 ASLI
-721 SKISDVLTLS
+721 
-731 NSKFTQNISK
+731 
-741 SFGVMKKSMAE
+741 
-752 GNGLLSSLGAGF
+752 
-764 TSLGKIGTAAFAGL
+764 GL
-778 AVGGVGMLISYL
+778 AVGGVGMLVSYL

-826 DIVVEYDKLSNKT
+826 DIVAEYDKLSNKT

-1035 SEITSEDMFADAQ
+1035 SEITSEDMFSDAQ

-1085 DAYIKN
+1085 DAYVKN

-1195 NQMINDGVASDKI
+1195 NQMVNDGVASDKI

-1222 GKLDQE
+1222 GELDQE
-1228 GLQKFIDSQVGE
+1228 GLQKFIDTQVGE

-1265 ELKGYDKISGRKEI
+1265 ELKGYDNISGRKEI
-1279 KTLFTTDVVGLEK
+1279 KTLFVNEIVGLED
-1292 AQLFEETIEKL
+1292 AQLFEETIKKL

-1427 TCNPNPGIGILDLW
+1427 TCNPNPGIGMLDLW
-1441 DSLSAEDK
+1441 NSLSAEDK

-1464 SRYNNTPIEHKE
+1464 SRYNNTPVEHKE
-1476 SKITGN
+1476 SKITAD
-1482 NSDAIKKSTATKQS
+1482 NSDAIKKTTVTNQN
-1496 IISIPGTHNTDVTAT
+1496 INSIPGTHNTTVTAT
-1511 DGATRTLGGIQ
+1511 DSASRTLGGIQ

-1533 INVTTTKTVKTRF
+1533 INVTTTKTVKARF

-1555 EGKSISTYSISPF
+1555 EGISLSNYSISPF

-1578 LSDNTPSETIENPTI
+1578 LSDSTPSETLENPTV
-1593 ARYASSGVSSITEG
+1593 ARYATSGVSSITEG
-1607 NGLVSSYTLNSIE
+1607 NGSVSSYTLNSIE
-1620 QQTKSLDKQARTFE
+1620 QQTKSLDKQTEAFV

-1655 NRLIEERN
+1655 NKLIEERN
-1663 QLIASQNEEINSV
+1663 QLIASQNEELNSV

-1681 NIDDY
+1681 NIDGY

-1704 TANMTS
+1704 TANITS
-1710 DYLKNMPDIR
+1710 DYLKNMPDIH
-1720 ELLQVNSNMYVPNNN
+1720 ELLQVNSNVSVPNTSNLN
-1735 IQNTSSVQINSP
+1735 ASTIQFNAP
-1747 LIVIEGNADANTVS
+1747 LVVIEGNADKNTVKS
-1761 ALEGISDKL
+1761 LENINDKL
-1770 VKEIIAKIE
+1770 INQIISKIE
-1779 SRNNK
+1779 SNNKK
-1784 TKRLEGRI
+1784 TKRLEGRR

>member
-1 MSAEFKIKSSVDLST
+1 
-16 DEAKQKLNDL
+16 
-26 KDFEKKPIEIK
+26 
-37 VKISNTLGELSK
+37 
-49 LETALK
+49 
-55 SIGKLS
+55 
-61 TNTSTNPFKSVT
+61 
-73 TGAEKTQTEILA
+73 
-85 MAKVISNTING
+85 
-96 LNKQLTSGKLTVDGV
+96 
-111 SDVKGQIEDL
+111 
-121 NKALDNYK
+121 
-129 GIMNDATRVKFDLF
+129 
-143 QESNSI
+143 
-149 KSIKEMSSNLNKI
+149 
-162 ESSAEAVSK
+162 
-171 AINGINFDGLSDTNK
+171 
-186 ISSLKNELNEI
+186 
-197 SDKAKQGLILDIDI
+197 
-211 GTTLNR
+211 
-217 IQDIK
+217 
-222 EEIKQLEQVSDISL
+222 
-236 KIDSSGLPLD
+236 
-246 EIERLKTS
+246 
-254 VKELEDNASNLDG
+254 
-267 SFKSSFNGVSSQLNS
+267 
-282 SMSAM
+282 
-287 QKMNKETSALHKQWG
+287 
-302 DFKSSFA
+302 
-309 AYSLG
+309 
-314 NVAGDFIIDGIRGL
+314 
-328 KNTFL
+328 
-333 ELDTGMANIK
+333 
-343 KLANEIDVNTT
+343 
-354 GKLNNI
+354 
-360 KNDAISIA
+360 
-368 KDVGQ
+368 
-373 SSTDVMEAIST
+373 
-384 TLQMGVGGMQESI
+384 
-397 EVAKSASILANVGEI
+397 
-412 SADVSAKS
+412 
-420 MASIINAWKLNPLKE
+420 
-435 VQVEMNGTVK
+435 
-445 KSNEL
+445 
-450 TSALDMLNFASN
+450 
-462 NYSIGVEGLTSAIS
+462 
-476 AGGSTLSAYGVSL
+476 
-489 GDTIGLMTA
+489 
-498 ANNSIQDPSRVGN
+498 
-511 GLKTISVALQGI
+511 
-523 KTSADTG
+523 
-530 ELSLNKTAKGL
+530 
-541 REIGKIDIYSDKKT
+541 
-555 GQIKNMTQILDELA
+555 
-569 SKWSNF
+569 
-575 NDEQRAGLSE
+575 
-585 AIAGKQQSA
+585 
-594 VFQSLMQN
+594 MQN

-663 VNAFSEGIGTLV
+663 VNAFSEGISGLI
-675 KSLGNLS
+675 KNLGKLS

-706 TAKDISAMSSLIEEG
+706 TVKDISTMSSLIEEG

-826 DIVVEYDKLSNKT
+826 DIVAEYDKLSNKT

-1009 KSNKAFTGLSEDLQ
+1009 KSNKVFTGLSEDLQ

-1035 SEITSEDMFADAQ
+1035 SEITSEDMFASAQ

-1085 DAYIKN
+1085 DAYVKN
-1091 IDEILNSVDGLNQL
+1091 VDEILNSIDGLNQL

-1113 FVGVPESLHETSS
+1113 FAEVPEALIETSG

-1136 KTKLDVQNG
+1136 KTQVDLQNG
-1145 DILANDLKKQFESVT
+1145 DILANNLKKQFESVT

-1180 IINNNELPTELRNLV
+1180 IINNNELPIELRNLV
-1195 NQMINDGVASDKI
+1195 NQMVNDGVASDKI

-1222 GKLDQE
+1222 GELDQE
-1228 GLQKFIDSQVGE
+1228 GLQKFIDDQVGE

-1252 PKIESKAKEKLEQ
+1252 AKIKEVSDKEFKKAIEKF
-1265 ELKGYDKISGRKEI
+1265 DKISSRPKVSA
-1279 KTLFTTDVVGLEK
+1279 LFETNVVGMDKLE
-1292 AQLFEETIEKL
+1292 LFEETIEKL

-1354 EEKEKLDRI
+1354 EEKEKLNRI

-1408 EEKLAFFNSLSPE
+1408 EEKLAFFNSLSLE

-1427 TCNPNPGIGILDLW
+1427 TCNPNPGIGVLDLW

-1464 SRYNNTPIEHKE
+1464 SKYNNTPVEHKE
-1476 SKITGN
+1476 SKITAN
-1482 NSDAIKKSTATKQS
+1482 NSDAIKKSTVTKTN
-1496 IISIPGTHNTDVTAT
+1496 INSIPNVHNTSIDAKDNASSVIKAVDDKEIKNKSFTITGVFKTIGNAVSNFF
-1511 DGATRTLGGIQ
+1511 GGK
-1522 SALFGIPQSYN
+1522 G
-1533 INVTTTKTVKTRF
+1533 
-1546 VGGGGGHAA
+1546 
-1555 EGKSISTYSISPF
+1555 GKSVSTNQGKTISYEYSTPTV
-1568 LAEQPNKIAL
+1568 AEQPNKIAL
-1578 LSDNTPSETIENPTI
+1578 LSDNGNSNLTETQTDSSYNSFNPLSRATIKTPIANKGYNIDDSIKYNIEMLTELENRIKMVTNSLSALDTKMEQAVGSEKIKYLQEQNKLYEEQKKIQKELEDTLNKQRNYYKYVLEYKGFKFNSDGNLTNYEEKLASMEKYVESLEKSAKSAQDALSKVDSNSKNKTSLEKKANEAQSKYEREKDKLDEAKKYLQAYIDVQMTELPKCKEEWDKLNNSIIENNNEIKKIQHEKWTLNIESQWTVLNQELDKTNNQLEMINVLMENAFGNDKSKLIAEKISLLKKQKSELASNLSYLKSVQSELNKKLTGYGFKFDSNGNISNYVDQLNKLKETSTEFDDAKKLVDAYLDLFLDKVPDVEKEIAGLENTIKDSYKEQLEITKDIESKITEVYKKQVEERKKLIDEELDKRLDALEKEKKAYNDARKEADYNKDYNKQMETIADLEKQIDILSRDNSLSGQKKLQELMKQLADEQEKLQEMVQDKMDEQVNDMFDKESDRLEQEADKAKENLDDKYSDEKLQQIVKDTL
-1593 ARYASSGVSSITEG
+1593 SSGVFVG
-1607 NGLVSSYTLNSIE
+1607 VNGEIQDLQSTLI
-1620 QQTKSLDKQARTFE
+1620 DFE
-1634 NLNNQVEMF
+1634 NKFGDGMSAMGDIIKNELVTNLNIAKNTIQDMS
-1643 NILISSAFGEER
+1643 NIIKELDLKQLHSKLDMSVLSSRSIYPDFKISSAKTPP
-1655 NRLIEERN
+1655 I
-1663 QLIASQNEEINSV
+1663 IN
-1676 DFKNA
+1676 
-1681 NIDDY
+1681 
-1686 INQLDNLHESFNI
+1686 FNK
-1699 DELIK
+1699 ELIRVEGNI
-1704 TANMTS
+1704 TEDVLPQVEEMLNAA
-1710 DYLKNMPDIR
+1710 KNEIVR
-1720 ELLQVNSNMYVPNNN
+1720 EIVNSM
-1735 IQNTSSVQINSP
+1735 
-1747 LIVIEGNADANTVS
+1747 D
-1761 ALEGISDKL
+1761 
-1770 VKEIIAKIE
+1770 
-1779 SRNNK
+1779 
-1784 TKRLEGRI
+1784 

>member
-1 MSAEFKIKSSVDLST
+1 
-16 DEAKQKLNDL
+16 
-26 KDFEKKPIEIK
+26 
-37 VKISNTLGELSK
+37 
-49 LETALK
+49 
-55 SIGKLS
+55 
-61 TNTSTNPFKSVT
+61 
-73 TGAEKTQTEILA
+73 
-85 MAKVISNTING
+85 
-96 LNKQLTSGKLTVDGV
+96 
-111 SDVKGQIEDL
+111 
-121 NKALDNYK
+121 
-129 GIMNDATRVKFDLF
+129 
-143 QESNSI
+143 
-149 KSIKEMSSNLNKI
+149 
-162 ESSAEAVSK
+162 
-171 AINGINFDGLSDTNK
+171 
-186 ISSLKNELNEI
+186 
-197 SDKAKQGLILDIDI
+197 
-211 GTTLNR
+211 
-217 IQDIK
+217 
-222 EEIKQLEQVSDISL
+222 
-236 KIDSSGLPLD
+236 
-246 EIERLKTS
+246 
-254 VKELEDNASNLDG
+254 
-267 SFKSSFNGVSSQLNS
+267 
-282 SMSAM
+282 
-287 QKMNKETSALHKQWG
+287 
-302 DFKSSFA
+302 
-309 AYSLG
+309 
-314 NVAGDFIIDGIRGL
+314 
-328 KNTFL
+328 
-333 ELDTGMANIK
+333 
-343 KLANEIDVNTT
+343 
-354 GKLNNI
+354 
-360 KNDAISIA
+360 
-368 KDVGQ
+368 
-373 SSTDVMEAIST
+373 
-384 TLQMGVGGMQESI
+384 
-397 EVAKSASILANVGEI
+397 
-412 SADVSAKS
+412 
-420 MASIINAWKLNPLKE
+420 
-435 VQVEMNGTVK
+435 
-445 KSNEL
+445 
-450 TSALDMLNFASN
+450 
-462 NYSIGVEGLTSAIS
+462 
-476 AGGSTLSAYGVSL
+476 
-489 GDTIGLMTA
+489 
-498 ANNSIQDPSRVGN
+498 
-511 GLKTISVALQGI
+511 
-523 KTSADTG
+523 
-530 ELSLNKTAKGL
+530 
-541 REIGKIDIYSDKKT
+541 
-555 GQIKNMTQILDELA
+555 
-569 SKWSNF
+569 
-575 NDEQRAGLSE
+575 
-585 AIAGKQQSA
+585 
-594 VFQSLMQN
+594 MQN

-646 TASSL
+646 TANSL

-656 LKDSMDG
+656 LKDGMDG
-663 VNAFSEGIGTLV
+663 VNAFSEGISGLI
-675 KSLGNLS
+675 KNLGKLS
-682 GTIKPIMAGFATFGT
+682 GGLLPAISAFATMKTALSVTDKNTKIGKSFIGITENIGNVVSEMTKAKGITGKLSAGFSALGT
-697 MKLGSKLFD
+697 TGKL
-706 TAKDISAMSSLIEEG
+706 SLI
-721 SKISDVLTLS
+721 S
-731 NSKFTQNISK
+731 
-741 SFGVMKKSMAE
+741 
-752 GNGLLSSLGAGF
+752 
-764 TSLGKIGTAAFAGL
+764 L

-826 DIVVEYDKLSNKT
+826 DIVAEYDKLSNKT

-1035 SEITSEDMFADAQ
+1035 SEITSEDMFASAQ

-1085 DAYIKN
+1085 DAYVKN
-1091 IDEILNSVDGLNQL
+1091 IDEILNSVDGLNQI

-1113 FVGVPESLHETSS
+1113 FAEVPEALIETSG

-1136 KTKLDVQNG
+1136 KTQLDVQNG
-1145 DILANDLKKQFESVT
+1145 DILANDLKKQFESIT

-1195 NQMINDGVASDKI
+1195 NQMVNDGVASDKI

-1331 ALIDSLPD
+1331 SLIDSLPD

-1427 TCNPNPGIGILDLW
+1427 TCNPNPGIGVLDLW

-1496 IISIPGTHNTDVTAT
+1496 IISIPETHNTDVTAT

-1578 LSDNTPSETIENPTI
+1578 LSDSTPSETLENPTV
-1593 ARYASSGVSSITEG
+1593 ARYATSGVSSITEG
-1607 NGLVSSYTLNSIE
+1607 NGSVSSYTLNSIE
-1620 QQTKSLDKQARTFE
+1620 QQTKSLDKQTEAFV

-1655 NRLIEERN
+1655 NKLIEERN
-1663 QLIASQNEEINSV
+1663 QLIASQNEELNSV

-1681 NIDDY
+1681 NIDGY

-1704 TANMTS
+1704 TANITS
-1710 DYLKNMPDIR
+1710 DYLKNMPDIH
-1720 ELLQVNSNMYVPNNN
+1720 ELLQVNSNVSVPNTSNLN
-1735 IQNTSSVQINSP
+1735 ASTIQFNAP
-1747 LIVIEGNADANTVS
+1747 LVVIEGNADKNTVKS
-1761 ALEGISDKL
+1761 LENINDKL
-1770 VKEIIAKIE
+1770 INQIISKIE
-1779 SRNNK
+1779 SNNKK
-1784 TKRLEGRI
+1784 TKRLEGRR

>member
-1 MSAEFKIKSSVDLST
+1 
-16 DEAKQKLNDL
+16 
-26 KDFEKKPIEIK
+26 
-37 VKISNTLGELSK
+37 
-49 LETALK
+49 
-55 SIGKLS
+55 
-61 TNTSTNPFKSVT
+61 
-73 TGAEKTQTEILA
+73 
-85 MAKVISNTING
+85 
-96 LNKQLTSGKLTVDGV
+96 
-111 SDVKGQIEDL
+111 
-121 NKALDNYK
+121 
-129 GIMNDATRVKFDLF
+129 
-143 QESNSI
+143 
-149 KSIKEMSSNLNKI
+149 
-162 ESSAEAVSK
+162 
-171 AINGINFDGLSDTNK
+171 
-186 ISSLKNELNEI
+186 
-197 SDKAKQGLILDIDI
+197 
-211 GTTLNR
+211 
-217 IQDIK
+217 
-222 EEIKQLEQVSDISL
+222 
-236 KIDSSGLPLD
+236 
-246 EIERLKTS
+246 
-254 VKELEDNASNLDG
+254 
-267 SFKSSFNGVSSQLNS
+267 
-282 SMSAM
+282 
-287 QKMNKETSALHKQWG
+287 
-302 DFKSSFA
+302 
-309 AYSLG
+309 
-314 NVAGDFIIDGIRGL
+314 
-328 KNTFL
+328 
-333 ELDTGMANIK
+333 
-343 KLANEIDVNTT
+343 
-354 GKLNNI
+354 
-360 KNDAISIA
+360 
-368 KDVGQ
+368 
-373 SSTDVMEAIST
+373 
-384 TLQMGVGGMQESI
+384 
-397 EVAKSASILANVGEI
+397 
-412 SADVSAKS
+412 
-420 MASIINAWKLNPLKE
+420 
-435 VQVEMNGTVK
+435 
-445 KSNEL
+445 
-450 TSALDMLNFASN
+450 
-462 NYSIGVEGLTSAIS
+462 
-476 AGGSTLSAYGVSL
+476 
-489 GDTIGLMTA
+489 
-498 ANNSIQDPSRVGN
+498 
-511 GLKTISVALQGI
+511 
-523 KTSADTG
+523 
-530 ELSLNKTAKGL
+530 
-541 REIGKIDIYSDKKT
+541 
-555 GQIKNMTQILDELA
+555 
-569 SKWSNF
+569 
-575 NDEQRAGLSE
+575 
-585 AIAGKQQSA
+585 
-594 VFQSLMQN
+594 MQN

-663 VNAFSEGIGTLV
+663 VNAFSEGISGLI
-675 KSLGNLS
+675 KNLGKLS
-682 GTIKPIMAGFATFGT
+682 GGLLPAISAFATMKTALSVTDKNTKIGKSFVGITENIGNVVSEMTKAKGITGKLSAGFSA
-697 MKLGSKLFD
+697 LGITGK
-706 TAKDISAMSSLIEEG
+706 ASLI
-721 SKISDVLTLS
+721 
-731 NSKFTQNISK
+731 
-741 SFGVMKKSMAE
+741 
-752 GNGLLSSLGAGF
+752 
-764 TSLGKIGTAAFAGL
+764 GL

-826 DIVVEYDKLSNKT
+826 DIVAEYDKLSNKT

-1085 DAYIKN
+1085 DAYVKN
-1091 IDEILNSVDGLNQL
+1091 VDEILNSVDGLNQL

-1482 NSDAIKKSTATKQS
+1482 NSDVIKKSTATKQS
-1496 IISIPGTHNTDVTAT
+1496 IISIPETHNTDVTAT

-1578 LSDNTPSETIENPTI
+1578 LSDSTPSETLENPTV
-1593 ARYASSGVSSITEG
+1593 ARYATSGVSSITEG
-1607 NGLVSSYTLNSIE
+1607 NGSVSSYTLNSIE
-1620 QQTKSLDKQARTFE
+1620 QQTKSLDKQTEAFV

-1655 NRLIEERN
+1655 NKLIEERN

-1681 NIDDY
+1681 NIDGY

-1704 TANMTS
+1704 TASMTS
-1710 DYLKNMPDIR
+1710 DYLKNMPDIH
-1720 ELLQVNSNMYVPNNN
+1720 ELLQVNSNVSVPNTSNLN
-1735 IQNTSSVQINSP
+1735 ASTIQFNAP
-1747 LIVIEGNADANTVS
+1747 LVVIEGNADKNTVKS
-1761 ALEGISDKL
+1761 LENINDKL
-1770 VKEIIAKIE
+1770 INQIISKIE
-1779 SRNNK
+1779 SNNKK
-1784 TKRLEGRI
+1784 TKRLEGRR

>member
-1 MSAEFKIKSSVDLST
+1 
-16 DEAKQKLNDL
+16 
-26 KDFEKKPIEIK
+26 
-37 VKISNTLGELSK
+37 
-49 LETALK
+49 
-55 SIGKLS
+55 
-61 TNTSTNPFKSVT
+61 
-73 TGAEKTQTEILA
+73 
-85 MAKVISNTING
+85 
-96 LNKQLTSGKLTVDGV
+96 
-111 SDVKGQIEDL
+111 
-121 NKALDNYK
+121 
-129 GIMNDATRVKFDLF
+129 
-143 QESNSI
+143 
-149 KSIKEMSSNLNKI
+149 
-162 ESSAEAVSK
+162 
-171 AINGINFDGLSDTNK
+171 
-186 ISSLKNELNEI
+186 
-197 SDKAKQGLILDIDI
+197 
-211 GTTLNR
+211 
-217 IQDIK
+217 
-222 EEIKQLEQVSDISL
+222 
-236 KIDSSGLPLD
+236 
-246 EIERLKTS
+246 
-254 VKELEDNASNLDG
+254 
-267 SFKSSFNGVSSQLNS
+267 
-282 SMSAM
+282 
-287 QKMNKETSALHKQWG
+287 
-302 DFKSSFA
+302 
-309 AYSLG
+309 
-314 NVAGDFIIDGIRGL
+314 
-328 KNTFL
+328 
-333 ELDTGMANIK
+333 
-343 KLANEIDVNTT
+343 
-354 GKLNNI
+354 
-360 KNDAISIA
+360 
-368 KDVGQ
+368 
-373 SSTDVMEAIST
+373 
-384 TLQMGVGGMQESI
+384 
-397 EVAKSASILANVGEI
+397 
-412 SADVSAKS
+412 
-420 MASIINAWKLNPLKE
+420 
-435 VQVEMNGTVK
+435 
-445 KSNEL
+445 
-450 TSALDMLNFASN
+450 
-462 NYSIGVEGLTSAIS
+462 
-476 AGGSTLSAYGVSL
+476 
-489 GDTIGLMTA
+489 
-498 ANNSIQDPSRVGN
+498 
-511 GLKTISVALQGI
+511 
-523 KTSADTG
+523 
-530 ELSLNKTAKGL
+530 
-541 REIGKIDIYSDKKT
+541 
-555 GQIKNMTQILDELA
+555 
-569 SKWSNF
+569 
-575 NDEQRAGLSE
+575 
-585 AIAGKQQSA
+585 
-594 VFQSLMQN
+594 MQN

-663 VNAFSEGIGTLV
+663 VNAFSEGISGLI
-675 KSLGNLS
+675 KNLGKLS
-682 GTIKPIMAGFATFGT
+682 GGLLPAISAFATMKTALSVTDKNTKIGKSFIGITENIGNVVSEMTKAKGITGKLSAGFSA
-697 MKLGSKLFD
+697 LGITGK
-706 TAKDISAMSSLIEEG
+706 ASLI
-721 SKISDVLTLS
+721 
-731 NSKFTQNISK
+731 
-741 SFGVMKKSMAE
+741 
-752 GNGLLSSLGAGF
+752 
-764 TSLGKIGTAAFAGL
+764 GL

-1578 LSDNTPSETIENPTI
+1578 LSDNTPSETIENPTV
-1593 ARYASSGVSSITEG
+1593 ARYTTSGVSSITEG
-1607 NGLVSSYTLNSIE
+1607 NGLVNSYTLNSIE
-1620 QQTKSLDKQARTFE
+1620 QQTKSLDKQARAFG

-1643 NILISSAFGEER
+1643 NILISNAFGEER
-1655 NRLIEERN
+1655 NKLIEERN
-1663 QLIASQNEEINSV
+1663 QLISSQNEELNSV

>member
-1 MSAEFKIKSSVDLST
+1 
-16 DEAKQKLNDL
+16 
-26 KDFEKKPIEIK
+26 
-37 VKISNTLGELSK
+37 
-49 LETALK
+49 
-55 SIGKLS
+55 
-61 TNTSTNPFKSVT
+61 
-73 TGAEKTQTEILA
+73 
-85 MAKVISNTING
+85 
-96 LNKQLTSGKLTVDGV
+96 
-111 SDVKGQIEDL
+111 
-121 NKALDNYK
+121 
-129 GIMNDATRVKFDLF
+129 
-143 QESNSI
+143 
-149 KSIKEMSSNLNKI
+149 
-162 ESSAEAVSK
+162 
-171 AINGINFDGLSDTNK
+171 
-186 ISSLKNELNEI
+186 
-197 SDKAKQGLILDIDI
+197 
-211 GTTLNR
+211 
-217 IQDIK
+217 
-222 EEIKQLEQVSDISL
+222 
-236 KIDSSGLPLD
+236 
-246 EIERLKTS
+246 
-254 VKELEDNASNLDG
+254 
-267 SFKSSFNGVSSQLNS
+267 
-282 SMSAM
+282 
-287 QKMNKETSALHKQWG
+287 
-302 DFKSSFA
+302 
-309 AYSLG
+309 
-314 NVAGDFIIDGIRGL
+314 
-328 KNTFL
+328 
-333 ELDTGMANIK
+333 
-343 KLANEIDVNTT
+343 
-354 GKLNNI
+354 
-360 KNDAISIA
+360 
-368 KDVGQ
+368 
-373 SSTDVMEAIST
+373 
-384 TLQMGVGGMQESI
+384 
-397 EVAKSASILANVGEI
+397 
-412 SADVSAKS
+412 
-420 MASIINAWKLNPLKE
+420 
-435 VQVEMNGTVK
+435 
-445 KSNEL
+445 
-450 TSALDMLNFASN
+450 
-462 NYSIGVEGLTSAIS
+462 
-476 AGGSTLSAYGVSL
+476 
-489 GDTIGLMTA
+489 
-498 ANNSIQDPSRVGN
+498 
-511 GLKTISVALQGI
+511 
-523 KTSADTG
+523 
-530 ELSLNKTAKGL
+530 
-541 REIGKIDIYSDKKT
+541 
-555 GQIKNMTQILDELA
+555 
-569 SKWSNF
+569 
-575 NDEQRAGLSE
+575 
-585 AIAGKQQSA
+585 
-594 VFQSLMQN
+594 MQN

-646 TASSL
+646 TANSL

-656 LKDSMDG
+656 LKDGMDG
-663 VNAFSEGIGTLV
+663 VNAFSEGISGLI
-675 KSLGNLS
+675 KNLGKLS
-682 GTIKPIMAGFATFGT
+682 GGLLPAISAFATMKTALSVTDKNTKIGKSFIGITENIGNVVSEMTKAKGITGKLSAGFSALGT
-697 MKLGSKLFD
+697 TGKL
-706 TAKDISAMSSLIEEG
+706 SLI
-721 SKISDVLTLS
+721 S
-731 NSKFTQNISK
+731 
-741 SFGVMKKSMAE
+741 
-752 GNGLLSSLGAGF
+752 
-764 TSLGKIGTAAFAGL
+764 L

-1169 DAKVNLNIVTD
+1169 DAKVNLNIVAD

-1578 LSDNTPSETIENPTI
+1578 LSDSTPSETLENPTV
-1593 ARYASSGVSSITEG
+1593 ARYATSGVSSITEG
-1607 NGLVSSYTLNSIE
+1607 NGSVSSYTLNSIE
-1620 QQTKSLDKQARTFE
+1620 QQTKSLDKQTEAFV

-1655 NRLIEERN
+1655 NKLIEERN
-1663 QLIASQNEEINSV
+1663 QLIASQNEELNSV

-1681 NIDDY
+1681 NIDGY

-1704 TANMTS
+1704 TANITS
-1710 DYLKNMPDIR
+1710 DYLKNMPDIH
-1720 ELLQVNSNMYVPNNN
+1720 ELLQVNSNVSVPNTSNLN
-1735 IQNTSSVQINSP
+1735 ASTIQFNAP
-1747 LIVIEGNADANTVS
+1747 LVVIEGNADKNTVKS
-1761 ALEGISDKL
+1761 LENINDKL
-1770 VKEIIAKIE
+1770 INQIISKIE
-1779 SRNNK
+1779 SNNKK
-1784 TKRLEGRI
+1784 TKRLEGRR

>member
-1 MSAEFKIKSSVDLST
+1 
-16 DEAKQKLNDL
+16 
-26 KDFEKKPIEIK
+26 
-37 VKISNTLGELSK
+37 
-49 LETALK
+49 
-55 SIGKLS
+55 
-61 TNTSTNPFKSVT
+61 
-73 TGAEKTQTEILA
+73 
-85 MAKVISNTING
+85 
-96 LNKQLTSGKLTVDGV
+96 
-111 SDVKGQIEDL
+111 
-121 NKALDNYK
+121 
-129 GIMNDATRVKFDLF
+129 
-143 QESNSI
+143 
-149 KSIKEMSSNLNKI
+149 
-162 ESSAEAVSK
+162 
-171 AINGINFDGLSDTNK
+171 
-186 ISSLKNELNEI
+186 
-197 SDKAKQGLILDIDI
+197 
-211 GTTLNR
+211 
-217 IQDIK
+217 
-222 EEIKQLEQVSDISL
+222 
-236 KIDSSGLPLD
+236 
-246 EIERLKTS
+246 
-254 VKELEDNASNLDG
+254 
-267 SFKSSFNGVSSQLNS
+267 
-282 SMSAM
+282 
-287 QKMNKETSALHKQWG
+287 
-302 DFKSSFA
+302 
-309 AYSLG
+309 
-314 NVAGDFIIDGIRGL
+314 
-328 KNTFL
+328 
-333 ELDTGMANIK
+333 
-343 KLANEIDVNTT
+343 
-354 GKLNNI
+354 
-360 KNDAISIA
+360 
-368 KDVGQ
+368 
-373 SSTDVMEAIST
+373 
-384 TLQMGVGGMQESI
+384 
-397 EVAKSASILANVGEI
+397 
-412 SADVSAKS
+412 
-420 MASIINAWKLNPLKE
+420 
-435 VQVEMNGTVK
+435 
-445 KSNEL
+445 
-450 TSALDMLNFASN
+450 
-462 NYSIGVEGLTSAIS
+462 
-476 AGGSTLSAYGVSL
+476 
-489 GDTIGLMTA
+489 
-498 ANNSIQDPSRVGN
+498 
-511 GLKTISVALQGI
+511 
-523 KTSADTG
+523 
-530 ELSLNKTAKGL
+530 
-541 REIGKIDIYSDKKT
+541 
-555 GQIKNMTQILDELA
+555 MTQILDELA

-663 VNAFSEGIGTLV
+663 VNAFSEGISGLI
-675 KSLGNLS
+675 KNLGKLS
-682 GTIKPIMAGFATFGT
+682 GGLLPAISTFATMKTALSVTDKNTKIGKSFIGITENIGNVVSEMTKAKGITGKLSAGFSA
-697 MKLGSKLFD
+697 LGITGK
-706 TAKDISAMSSLIEEG
+706 ASLI
-721 SKISDVLTLS
+721 
-731 NSKFTQNISK
+731 
-741 SFGVMKKSMAE
+741 
-752 GNGLLSSLGAGF
+752 
-764 TSLGKIGTAAFAGL
+764 GL

-826 DIVVEYDKLSNKT
+826 DIVAEYDKLSNKT

-1085 DAYIKN
+1085 DAYVKN
-1091 IDEILNSVDGLNQL
+1091 VDEILNSVDGLNQL

-1496 IISIPGTHNTDVTAT
+1496 IISIPETHNTDVTAT

-1578 LSDNTPSETIENPTI
+1578 LSDSTPSETLENPTV
-1593 ARYASSGVSSITEG
+1593 ARYATSGVSSITEG
-1607 NGLVSSYTLNSIE
+1607 NGSVSSYTLNSIE
-1620 QQTKSLDKQARTFE
+1620 QQTKSLDKQTEAFV

-1655 NRLIEERN
+1655 NKLIEERN
-1663 QLIASQNEEINSV
+1663 QLIASQNEELNSV

-1681 NIDDY
+1681 NIDGY

-1704 TANMTS
+1704 TANITS
-1710 DYLKNMPDIR
+1710 DYLKNMPDIH
-1720 ELLQVNSNMYVPNNN
+1720 ELLQVNSNVSVPNTSNLN
-1735 IQNTSSVQINSP
+1735 ASTIQFNAP
-1747 LIVIEGNADANTVS
+1747 LVVIEGNADKNTVKS
-1761 ALEGISDKL
+1761 LENINDKL
-1770 VKEIIAKIE
+1770 INQIISKIE
-1779 SRNNK
+1779 SNNKK
-1784 TKRLEGRI
+1784 TKRLEGRR